1 MSIIC
6 PNLKNEEVA
15 REFEELKNAT
25 SEAAAYHIWSL
36 NNGNGIDKAP
46 NGEPSKLFS
55 DLLEHYNGDRVAA
68 IQAKART
75 YSNSFRDWFGDWTNT
90 IKPGNIIFGHP
101 AIGKTYS
108 LESGKYKDKLIDWD
122 EEFNTKR
129 DKWIEDHSNTV
140 KGTPE
145 YKKARNE
152 YLIYPERHPDYVEF
166 IKSEWERVKNK
177 VKKEGKILFASPH
190 NLLKMFPQDFNRI
203 INLKDDDFIKRN
215 IGRGGKEKESKLWK
229 EGINETIS
237 NTTGIPVEY
246 LNENQY
252 FEDYLNEHLG
262 ISKVVDEN
270 GEPLVVY
277 HGTGIPNKI
286 EEFKSKNNK
295 IWFTDKSTAQAYA
308 NFDQDMRDEVGLD
321 SSNNIYPVFL
331 SLKNPKY
338 FDNVSY
344 TTLENFE
351 STNNDGMIATNVSDY
366 EGSEEQIVVFSPNQ
380 IKSIDNQGTFSTQD
394 NNIYNQ
400 KIVSRET
407 RLENFYNSYV
417 KLRTKTVEKAE
428 NETELRKRRS
438 KLSSNSKLRETNLDA
453 IMQEILGIY
462 IYDADYS
469 TVDSTLRELNNLSES
484 RYLTILNDEID
495 KLDRLLI
502 PVDSLIAAVNN
513 INKGYNKLSDYSK
526 EVQDRLFNMPVY
538 REATELPVI
547 TRAKSLKQYNAY
559 QKIKYNKELNTFISN
574 LKLTQLKLAARKYHL
589 DTIKM
594 FVEEY
599 DRGFEDMKL
608 KVLDEYLYRTSLL
621 SKKAPKLQ
629 GTYNLLEDLAK
640 GQSELDTRNANEQMQ
655 KISNVTNIKQALEL
669 LSKELPEY
677 APFIRHLQE
686 IPYYEDILIEIDYN
700 SEDSFALTK
709 AVGNTSFKI
718 DPETNEYTAKI
729 TINEKSFGYRTLLHE
744 IVHAFSSIAL
754 AGRDEHGNNEF
765 VSDII
770 AIIDHC
776 NKYFELP
783 KIFGTLMQDSLNYG
797 FTNPQEFIAEFF
809 SNPAFQMLLKEI
821 PAIGETEI
829 KEKNIFKSVVE
840 AITKF
845 FTSFFNKEK
854 NLYNQ
859 IEPLMYKIIDFQSDL
874 HKNNTI
880 KYNPNRE
887 YNSDNYTNNQVITK
901 VISNSK
907 DLLDNSR
914 SKMATVLRDVA
925 NKINMQPV
933 SIEYTDRPLNE
944 IYPEATYWT
953 PAIYDRATNKI
964 VVNTTG
970 DFSRYGSLE
979 NVLLHEIAHA
989 ITLDSLAAD
998 TEAANELRAIQK
1010 EYAATHE
1017 DHASKNVY
1025 EFAAELF
1032 SNPEVIHNMQD
1043 FPAPTGKKTILQ
1055 RLIDWFKRL
1064 FGKNTT
1070 HENLINRIVE
1080 NVIEYNAYQ
1089 TLEHNEN
1096 TDDYIPLALPAA
1108 SKREEI
1114 AATKLMSTFDS
1125 IVKTLEIRTQ
1135 SMQYNPIDDSFDRR
1149 ETVRN
1154 TSVFNR
1160 LYNLSNTVKN
1170 ITDPNSMLDV
1180 LNGSIEY
1187 MNSVIDSLAE
1197 AEKVLDNINEKI
1209 ENAKTMGDEATT
1221 NKYRVALDNFGAE
1234 YLYPHEANLNN
1245 LYETVF
1251 SQEFNDAIY
1260 ESLLG
1265 TNVFNDIR
1273 QTLNAL
1279 RAEFSSIKMDS
1290 RDNIGW
1296 KYKNTVIRTLTNF
1309 LKGEMEEANDP
1320 RIESALMNWL
1330 SFDSDISA
1338 YHKYVGLPNS
1348 TNNAVISSV
1357 RKVIGDVNN
1366 EVHKKVYHKYA
1377 ELMGLAAATRDHLLL
1392 FERNSKGKKTGY
1404 IIRDRKYGEYQ
1415 NDKYNWR
1422 KKWLKDHKLA
1432 SVDELKL
1439 DQNLW
1444 LEYQRAYNDWKSK
1457 HAERK
1462 YTPEFYNIF
1471 ANLSIEANQALS
1483 EVNID
1488 IDNLLKPYLDNV
1500 TKKPRFENMSQDDYD
1515 KYQRLLEKKRNL
1527 ANPYD
1532 ALTGEI
1538 KPEDSVEYKIAM
1550 ELTEAYEKLRKGL
1563 KSKANMAAFMAEMEK
1578 MREIEGY
1585 TPDGRYTLYEA
1596 WLERNTRWE
1605 YTPEFEA
1612 LVSKQNKKDYG
1623 EIYDRLYQARTNLLK
1638 LYRTDRYEVDYIR
1651 MPQEVKEKIRELD
1664 IAMYRIRRKSGKLG
1678 GGRRLFKSEL
1688 SDIAKDNGGKDAV
1701 SPDDIWVDDKGVKHY
1716 FSYMTT
1722 VKPINDKYMHRV
1734 PNNNWAETSEESA
1747 FYNPNYDPTIPEA
1760 EQPKLELYDNR
1771 KDYNAVMRNTNLSKL
1786 RQALIDIIG
1795 ETNAKLTHTNYRND
1809 YKLPQIPGTIWN
1821 YISGKGLVTG
1831 VRDYM
1836 LDAFAITPDDE
1847 LHGVK
1852 NKVRPNGT
1860 EINIMPTQYTTM
1872 LADPSVGTND
1882 LVGAVMRYYRMGCNY
1897 EAKKK
1902 VAPQL
1907 NLLDE
1912 TIKKE
1917 GKVVKSQNTVSA
1929 ANSNLSYV
1937 IHKYIS
1943 YHLYGRRTTL
1953 PEITIGNHRISL
1965 DKIFRHFATWGR
1977 DIGLS
1982 WNLRSAISG
1991 GVSAWSFYAANAY
2004 INRHMNV
2011 RDFTLGNAELAKE
2024 LLTLKTLRQL
2034 GKNMGDSD
2042 LISMLEYNGL
2052 TFNQEEDMSNT
2063 NRWRVGRMVTRIVE
2077 PYSAFKMMSF
2087 LPNSIFMRGIYNNYR
2102 LLELEDGSKH
2112 FISENDFLYNHF
2124 PEQSIEEKRAIYNST
2139 KTTLWSA
2146 YDKKGGVKI
2155 KPEYKKYVTKELE
2168 NEISDKLG
2176 NISSHAEGMV
2186 ENADKSGVHLHTALS
2201 TILMFRAFLPKNIEN
2216 TWNPAY
2222 WNYQTKE
2229 LAIGTAMAYWYGWLY
2244 GANNWGIK
2252 AIRALTFRNKEK
2264 DISELSDRFNVSESY
2279 TRKQIET
2286 YAKRFNAQVFT
2297 YIFWLTLFNA
2307 LGMIG
2312 STGPDDD
2319 YWYQN
2324 VLMLEL
2330 KKISLESGSRYNVM
2344 DIADI
2349 FNSVS
2354 PLLQTVED
2362 IGTAFGPWS
2371 YFKERKY
2378 KKIKK
2383 GAFKGLY
2390 GWQRDFIKVIPW
2402 LNAYYNMKNPG
2413 EKLRDLQN
2421 RIGG

>member
-36 NNGNGIDKAP
+36 NNGNSIDKAP

-75 YSNSFRDWFGDWTNT
+75 YSKSFRNWFGDWTGNVSADIDSGDAIDYLYSTNT
-90 IKPGNIIFGHP
+90 ELSKVGSKEEYAQYVNSIYPNSLINSIYWHGTDSDLSQGVENTKKGKGSGAPETGTEMYFNKQPWASLQYVSGVNRNIPDTEGYNNWVKLWWELKEALGNGRMESNDWKNEIIGP
-101 AIGKTYS
+101 NTRQYS
-108 LESGKYKDKLIDWD
+108 PNKRGIFNRDKGGSNGKYLSERKARYGYQDKTDKEFFEEVFDIRYGKETFNDWVNRKKSEFQD
-122 EEFNTKR
+122 VWKSRQVKKGMYPAVLNVQNPIVEKNQNTYYEEQRGLFTKAKR
-129 DKWIEDHSNTV
+129 DKNDAIVSNEANNEFRSDVVVIFNPKENVHFLGTKQDIESFKNWKSSN
-140 KGTPE
+140 
-145 YKKARNE
+145 
-152 YLIYPERHPDYVEF
+152 
-166 IKSEWERVKNK
+166 
-177 VKKEGKILFASPH
+177 
-190 NLLKMFPQDFNRI
+190 
-203 INLKDDDFIKRN
+203 KDKTN
-215 IGRGGKEKESKLWK
+215 
-229 EGINETIS
+229 
-237 NTTGIPVEY
+237 V
-246 LNENQY
+246 
-252 FEDYLNEHLG
+252 
-262 ISKVVDEN
+262 SKVVDEN
-270 GEPLVVY
+270 GEPKLMFHGSDNVFDTFRNDVAIYTTDAMSTADSYFYSESNVNDRMELFEYNSEFESYGLEREGDYARMEYLLNEYFNLEKPSNEYDNPYSNSPFFNDKFAYRPYKTADDFLHKVFPDFLDHIDNAEYRKEIINTYVEHEHPINPNDFYKRSISGRILPLFVSNKNPLVIDGKGSSWNEIEY
-277 HGTGIPNKI
+277 NGKI
-286 EEFKSKNNK
+286 WSTRDLEIFAKNNNY
-295 IWFTDKSTAQAYA
+295 D
-308 NFDQDMRDEVGLD
+308 GLII
-321 SSNNIYPVFL
+321 NNIIDLGGRQSMTSMDYGSATVAI
-331 SLKNPKY
+331 
-338 FDNVSY
+338 SY
-344 TTLENFE
+344 N
-351 STNNDGMIATNVSDY
+351 
-366 EGSEEQIVVFSPNQ
+366 PNQ
-380 IKSIDNQGTFSTQD
+380 VKSIDNQGTFSTQD
-394 NNIYNQ
+394 NNIYLADSNSENISQ
-400 KIVSRET
+400 
-407 RLENFYNSYV
+407 LESMQSY
-417 KLRTKTVEKAE
+417 
-428 NETELRKRRS
+428 
-438 KLSSNSKLRETNLDA
+438 SNSKE
-453 IMQEILGIY
+453 
-462 IYDADYS
+462 
-469 TVDSTLRELNNLSES
+469 
-484 RYLTILNDEID
+484 
-495 KLDRLLI
+495 
-502 PVDSLIAAVNN
+502 
-513 INKGYNKLSDYSK
+513 
-526 EVQDRLFNMPVY
+526 
-538 REATELPVI
+538 
-547 TRAKSLKQYNAY
+547 
-559 QKIKYNKELNTFISN
+559 
-574 LKLTQLKLAARKYHL
+574 
-589 DTIKM
+589 
-594 FVEEY
+594 
-599 DRGFEDMKL
+599 
-608 KVLDEYLYRTSLL
+608 
-621 SKKAPKLQ
+621 
-629 GTYNLLEDLAK
+629 
-640 GQSELDTRNANEQMQ
+640 
-655 KISNVTNIKQALEL
+655 
-669 LSKELPEY
+669 
-677 APFIRHLQE
+677 
-686 IPYYEDILIEIDYN
+686 
-700 SEDSFALTK
+700 
-709 AVGNTSFKI
+709 
-718 DPETNEYTAKI
+718 
-729 TINEKSFGYRTLLHE
+729 
-744 IVHAFSSIAL
+744 
-754 AGRDEHGNNEF
+754 
-765 VSDII
+765 
-770 AIIDHC
+770 
-776 NKYFELP
+776 
-783 KIFGTLMQDSLNYG
+783 
-797 FTNPQEFIAEFF
+797 
-809 SNPAFQMLLKEI
+809 
-821 PAIGETEI
+821 
-829 KEKNIFKSVVE
+829 
-840 AITKF
+840 
-845 FTSFFNKEK
+845 
-854 NLYNQ
+854 
-859 IEPLMYKIIDFQSDL
+859 
-874 HKNNTI
+874 
-880 KYNPNRE
+880 
-887 YNSDNYTNNQVITK
+887 
-901 VISNSK
+901 
-907 DLLDNSR
+907 LLDNMDSE
-914 SKMATVLRDVA
+914 MATVLRDVA

-953 PAIYDRATNKI
+953 PAMYDRATNKI

-1055 RLIDWFKRL
+1055 KLMDWFKRL

-1070 HENLINRIVE
+1070 HENLINKIVE

-1209 ENAKTMGDEATT
+1209 ENAKTMGDEAAT

-1786 RQALIDIIG
+1786 RQALIDTIG

-1991 GVSAWSFYAANAY
+1991 GVSAWSFYAADAY

-2063 NRWRVGRMVTRIVE
+2063 NRWRVGRIVTRIVE

-2186 ENADKSGVHLHTALS
+2186 ETADKSGVHLHTALS

-2229 LAIGTAMAYWYGWLY
+2229 LAIGTAIAYWYGWLY

>member
-203 INLKDDDFIKRN
+203 INLKDNDFIKRN

-252 FEDYLNEHLG
+252 FEDYLNKHLG

-270 GEPLVVY
+270 GEPKLMFHGSDNVFDTFRNDVAIYTTDAMSTADSYFYSESNVNDRMELFEYNSEFENYGLEREGDYARMEYLLNEYSSLEKPSSEYDNPYSNSPFFNNKFAYKPYKTADDFLHNVFPDFLNHIDNAEYRKEIINAYVEHEHPINPNDFYKRSISGQILPLFVSNKNPLVIDGKGSSWNEIEY
-277 HGTGIPNKI
+277 NGKI
-286 EEFKSKNNK
+286 WSTRDLEIFAKNNNY
-295 IWFTDKSTAQAYA
+295 D
-308 NFDQDMRDEVGLD
+308 GLII
-321 SSNNIYPVFL
+321 NNIIDLGGRQSMASMDYGSATVA
-331 SLKNPKY
+331 
-338 FDNVSY
+338 VSY
-344 TTLENFE
+344 N
-351 STNNDGMIATNVSDY
+351 
-366 EGSEEQIVVFSPNQ
+366 PNQ
-380 IKSIDNQGTFSTQD
+380 VKSIDNQGTFSTQD
-394 NNIYNQ
+394 NNIYLADSNTENISQ
-400 KIVSRET
+400 
-407 RLENFYNSYV
+407 LESMQSY
-417 KLRTKTVEKAE
+417 
-428 NETELRKRRS
+428 
-438 KLSSNSKLRETNLDA
+438 SNSKE
-453 IMQEILGIY
+453 
-462 IYDADYS
+462 
-469 TVDSTLRELNNLSES
+469 
-484 RYLTILNDEID
+484 
-495 KLDRLLI
+495 
-502 PVDSLIAAVNN
+502 
-513 INKGYNKLSDYSK
+513 
-526 EVQDRLFNMPVY
+526 
-538 REATELPVI
+538 
-547 TRAKSLKQYNAY
+547 
-559 QKIKYNKELNTFISN
+559 
-574 LKLTQLKLAARKYHL
+574 
-589 DTIKM
+589 
-594 FVEEY
+594 
-599 DRGFEDMKL
+599 
-608 KVLDEYLYRTSLL
+608 
-621 SKKAPKLQ
+621 
-629 GTYNLLEDLAK
+629 
-640 GQSELDTRNANEQMQ
+640 
-655 KISNVTNIKQALEL
+655 
-669 LSKELPEY
+669 
-677 APFIRHLQE
+677 
-686 IPYYEDILIEIDYN
+686 
-700 SEDSFALTK
+700 
-709 AVGNTSFKI
+709 
-718 DPETNEYTAKI
+718 
-729 TINEKSFGYRTLLHE
+729 
-744 IVHAFSSIAL
+744 
-754 AGRDEHGNNEF
+754 
-765 VSDII
+765 
-770 AIIDHC
+770 
-776 NKYFELP
+776 
-783 KIFGTLMQDSLNYG
+783 
-797 FTNPQEFIAEFF
+797 
-809 SNPAFQMLLKEI
+809 
-821 PAIGETEI
+821 
-829 KEKNIFKSVVE
+829 
-840 AITKF
+840 
-845 FTSFFNKEK
+845 
-854 NLYNQ
+854 
-859 IEPLMYKIIDFQSDL
+859 
-874 HKNNTI
+874 
-880 KYNPNRE
+880 
-887 YNSDNYTNNQVITK
+887 
-901 VISNSK
+901 
-907 DLLDNSR
+907 LLDNMDSE
-914 SKMATVLRDVA
+914 MATVLNDVA
-925 NKINMQPV
+925 NKINMQTV
-933 SIEYTDRPLNE
+933 YIEYTDRPLND

-1055 RLIDWFKRL
+1055 KLMDWFKRL

-1070 HENLINRIVE
+1070 HENLINKIVE

-1209 ENAKTMGDEATT
+1209 ENAKAMGDEAAT

-1338 YHKYVGLPNS
+1338 YHKYAGLPNS
-1348 TNNAVISSV
+1348 TNNVVISSV

-1786 RQALIDIIG
+1786 RQALIDTIG

-1991 GVSAWSFYAANAY
+1991 GVSAWSFYAADAY

-2042 LISMLEYNGL
+2042 LVSMLEYNGL
-2052 TFNQEEDMSNT
+2052 SFNQEEDMANT
-2063 NRWRVGRMVTRIVE
+2063 NRWRVGRMITRTIE
-2077 PYSAFKMMSF
+2077 PYSAFKLMSF
-2087 LPNSIFMRGIYNNYR
+2087 LPNSVFMRGIYNNYR
-2102 LLELEDGSKH
+2102 LLELEDGNKH

-2168 NEISDKLG
+2168 NEISNKLG

-2186 ENADKSGVHLHTALS
+2186 ETADKSGVHLHTALS

-2252 AIRALTFRNKEK
+2252 AIRALTFRNKER
-2264 DISELSDRFNVSESY
+2264 DISELSDKFNVSESY

-2324 VLMLEL
+2324 ILMLEL

>member
-36 NNGNGIDKAP
+36 NNGNSIDKAP

-108 LESGKYKDKLIDWD
+108 LESGKYKDKIIDWD
-122 EEFNTKR
+122 VEFNEKR

-152 YLIYPERHPDYVEF
+152 YLIYPENHPDYVEF
-166 IKSEWERVKNK
+166 LTEEWERVKSK
-177 VKKEGKILFASPH
+177 TKKEGKILFASPH
-190 NLLKMFPQDFNRI
+190 NLLKMFPQDFDRI
-203 INLKDDDFIKRN
+203 INLKDEDFVKRN
-215 IGRGGKEKESKLWK
+215 IERGGKERESKLWK
-229 EGINETIS
+229 EGINNTIL
-237 NTTGIPVEY
+237 NITNIPIEY
-246 LNENQY
+246 LNENQH
-252 FEDYLNEHLG
+252 FEDYLNKYIG
-262 ISKVVDEN
+262 VSKVVDEN

-277 HGTGIPNKI
+277 HGTRTSDGIEKEGFSSNMSGKGNRGANQGYFYFSNNYENAEYTGVKNEEIEPLIDLIASVYDMFDTTKLPSTKELYTIFDDLIKEKRKINDNIRNLKEDSIIKKLIKPILKLTNKDYKSSKELKEQYRNTINEIDI
-286 EEFKSKNNK
+286 ELEELDTKIKNIYNLNLGLDYLKGDRSKTSVNTLHFIKSSINSKSPYRQIAANKLINILYGTKNLKYSPKVFPVYLNIK
-295 IWFTDKSTAQAYA
+295 NPLSSDFGMKETDKNPLKSGPFSEDYILYNNLESGLLKELTKPEYDGSISR
-308 NFDQDMRDEVGLD
+308 NKFDILFGDV
-321 SSNNIYPVFL
+321 Y
-331 SLKNPKY
+331 
-338 FDNVSY
+338 
-344 TTLENFE
+344 
-351 STNNDGMIATNVSDY
+351 IAKHS
-366 EGSEEQIVVFSPNQ
+366 NQ

-394 NNIYNQ
+394 NNIYLADSNTENISQ
-400 KIVSRET
+400 
-407 RLENFYNSYV
+407 LESMQSY
-417 KLRTKTVEKAE
+417 
-428 NETELRKRRS
+428 
-438 KLSSNSKLRETNLDA
+438 SNSKE
-453 IMQEILGIY
+453 
-462 IYDADYS
+462 
-469 TVDSTLRELNNLSES
+469 
-484 RYLTILNDEID
+484 
-495 KLDRLLI
+495 
-502 PVDSLIAAVNN
+502 
-513 INKGYNKLSDYSK
+513 
-526 EVQDRLFNMPVY
+526 
-538 REATELPVI
+538 
-547 TRAKSLKQYNAY
+547 
-559 QKIKYNKELNTFISN
+559 
-574 LKLTQLKLAARKYHL
+574 
-589 DTIKM
+589 
-594 FVEEY
+594 
-599 DRGFEDMKL
+599 
-608 KVLDEYLYRTSLL
+608 
-621 SKKAPKLQ
+621 
-629 GTYNLLEDLAK
+629 
-640 GQSELDTRNANEQMQ
+640 
-655 KISNVTNIKQALEL
+655 
-669 LSKELPEY
+669 
-677 APFIRHLQE
+677 
-686 IPYYEDILIEIDYN
+686 
-700 SEDSFALTK
+700 
-709 AVGNTSFKI
+709 
-718 DPETNEYTAKI
+718 
-729 TINEKSFGYRTLLHE
+729 
-744 IVHAFSSIAL
+744 
-754 AGRDEHGNNEF
+754 
-765 VSDII
+765 
-770 AIIDHC
+770 
-776 NKYFELP
+776 
-783 KIFGTLMQDSLNYG
+783 
-797 FTNPQEFIAEFF
+797 
-809 SNPAFQMLLKEI
+809 
-821 PAIGETEI
+821 
-829 KEKNIFKSVVE
+829 
-840 AITKF
+840 
-845 FTSFFNKEK
+845 
-854 NLYNQ
+854 
-859 IEPLMYKIIDFQSDL
+859 
-874 HKNNTI
+874 
-880 KYNPNRE
+880 
-887 YNSDNYTNNQVITK
+887 
-901 VISNSK
+901 
-907 DLLDNSR
+907 LLDNMDSE
-914 SKMATVLRDVA
+914 MATVLRDVA

-953 PAIYDRATNKI
+953 PAIYDRNTNKI

-979 NVLLHEIAHA
+979 NALLHEIAHA

-1043 FPAPTGKKTILQ
+1043 FPASTGKKTILQ
-1055 RLIDWFKRL
+1055 RLMDWFKRL

-1160 LYNLSNTVKN
+1160 LNNLSNTVKN

-1290 RDNIGW
+1290 RNNIGW

-1338 YHKYVGLPNS
+1338 YHKYAGLPNS
-1348 TNNAVISSV
+1348 TNNVVISSV

-1377 ELMGLAAATRDHLLL
+1377 ELMGLSAATRDHLLL

-1462 YTPEFYNIF
+1462 YTPEFYDIF

-1500 TKKPRFENMSQDDYD
+1500 TKKPRFENMSRDDYD

-1638 LYRTDRYEVDYIR
+1638 LYRTDRYEVDYVR

-1786 RQALIDIIG
+1786 RQALIDTIG

-1912 TIKKE
+1912 TIKRE
-1917 GKVVKSQNTVSA
+1917 GKVVKNQNTVSA
-1929 ANSNLSYV
+1929 ANSNLSNV

-1953 PEITIGNHRISL
+1953 PEITIGNSRISL

-1991 GVSAWSFYAANAY
+1991 GVSAWSFYAADAY

-2042 LISMLEYNGL
+2042 LVSMLEYNGL
-2052 TFNQEEDMSNT
+2052 SFNQEEDMANT
-2063 NRWRVGRMVTRIVE
+2063 NRWRVGRMITRTIE
-2077 PYSAFKMMSF
+2077 PYSAFKLMSF
-2087 LPNSIFMRGIYNNYR
+2087 LPNSVFMRGIYNNYR
-2102 LLELEDGSKH
+2102 LLELEDGNKH

-2186 ENADKSGVHLHTALS
+2186 ETADKSGVHLHTALS

-2252 AIRALTFRNKEK
+2252 AIRALTFRNKER
-2264 DISELSDRFNVSESY
+2264 DISELSDKFNVSESY

-2324 VLMLEL
+2324 ILMLEL

>member
-6 PNLKNEEVA
+6 PNLKNKEVA

-55 DLLEHYNGDRVAA
+55 DLLEHYKGDRVAA

-75 YSNSFRDWFGDWTNT
+75 YSESFKDWFGDWVNPL
-90 IKPGNIIFGHP
+90 KPGDIVFGHP

-108 LESGKYKDKLIDWD
+108 LESGKYKDKIIDWD
-122 EEFNTKR
+122 VEFNEKR

-152 YLIYPERHPDYVEF
+152 YLIYPENHPDYVEF
-166 IKSEWERVKNK
+166 LTEEWERVKSK
-177 VKKEGKILFASPH
+177 TKKEGKILFASPH
-190 NLLKMFPQDFNRI
+190 NLLKMFPQDFDRI
-203 INLKDDDFIKRN
+203 INLKDEDFVKRN
-215 IGRGGKEKESKLWK
+215 IERGGKERESKLWK
-229 EGINETIS
+229 EGINNTIL
-237 NTTGIPVEY
+237 NITNIPIEY
-246 LNENQY
+246 LNENQH
-252 FEDYLNEHLG
+252 FEDYLNKYIG
-262 ISKVVDEN
+262 VSKVVDEN
-270 GEPLVVY
+270 GEPLLVW
-277 HGTGIPNKI
+277 HGTT
-286 EEFKSKNNK
+286 E
-295 IWFTDKSTAQAYA
+295 
-308 NFDQDMRDEVGLD
+308 NFDAFSKSWRGATDPGDWGLGFYFSPKK
-321 SSNNIYPVFL
+321 SSSEMYGNILMPVFL
-331 SLKNPKY
+331 SIKNPVPNEK
-338 FDNVSY
+338 FKMINAFGREKAKPI
-344 TTLENFE
+344 TLKETIQKDIEVTKFLIE
-351 STNNDGMIATNVSDY
+351 GIEKQLYGNDPEY
-366 EGSEEQIVVFSPNQ
+366 KHYREEGSLLNKMHKKDLEIYKDKLKDLQTQLQTKSKEDLDYDINKKWNDEVEDINKYDGVIPNINSGEAIKENYEIIAKEPNQ

-394 NNIYNQ
+394 NNIYLADSNSENISQ
-400 KIVSRET
+400 
-407 RLENFYNSYV
+407 LESMQSY
-417 KLRTKTVEKAE
+417 
-428 NETELRKRRS
+428 
-438 KLSSNSKLRETNLDA
+438 SNSKE
-453 IMQEILGIY
+453 
-462 IYDADYS
+462 
-469 TVDSTLRELNNLSES
+469 
-484 RYLTILNDEID
+484 
-495 KLDRLLI
+495 
-502 PVDSLIAAVNN
+502 
-513 INKGYNKLSDYSK
+513 
-526 EVQDRLFNMPVY
+526 
-538 REATELPVI
+538 
-547 TRAKSLKQYNAY
+547 
-559 QKIKYNKELNTFISN
+559 
-574 LKLTQLKLAARKYHL
+574 
-589 DTIKM
+589 
-594 FVEEY
+594 
-599 DRGFEDMKL
+599 
-608 KVLDEYLYRTSLL
+608 
-621 SKKAPKLQ
+621 
-629 GTYNLLEDLAK
+629 
-640 GQSELDTRNANEQMQ
+640 
-655 KISNVTNIKQALEL
+655 
-669 LSKELPEY
+669 
-677 APFIRHLQE
+677 
-686 IPYYEDILIEIDYN
+686 
-700 SEDSFALTK
+700 
-709 AVGNTSFKI
+709 
-718 DPETNEYTAKI
+718 
-729 TINEKSFGYRTLLHE
+729 
-744 IVHAFSSIAL
+744 
-754 AGRDEHGNNEF
+754 
-765 VSDII
+765 
-770 AIIDHC
+770 
-776 NKYFELP
+776 
-783 KIFGTLMQDSLNYG
+783 
-797 FTNPQEFIAEFF
+797 
-809 SNPAFQMLLKEI
+809 
-821 PAIGETEI
+821 
-829 KEKNIFKSVVE
+829 
-840 AITKF
+840 
-845 FTSFFNKEK
+845 
-854 NLYNQ
+854 
-859 IEPLMYKIIDFQSDL
+859 
-874 HKNNTI
+874 
-880 KYNPNRE
+880 
-887 YNSDNYTNNQVITK
+887 
-901 VISNSK
+901 
-907 DLLDNSR
+907 LLDNMDSE
-914 SKMATVLRDVA
+914 MATVLRDVA

-953 PAIYDRATNKI
+953 PAIYDRNTNKI

-1055 RLIDWFKRL
+1055 RLMDWFKRL

-1160 LYNLSNTVKN
+1160 LNNLSNTVKN

-1290 RDNIGW
+1290 RNNIGW

-1338 YHKYVGLPNS
+1338 YHKYAGLPNS
-1348 TNNAVISSV
+1348 TNNVVISSV

-1462 YTPEFYNIF
+1462 YTPEFYDIF

-1664 IAMYRIRRKSGKLG
+1664 IAMYRIRRKSSKLG
-1678 GGRRLFKSEL
+1678 GGKRLFKSEL
-1688 SDIAKDNGGKDAV
+1688 SNIAKENGGKDAV

-1786 RQALIDIIG
+1786 RQALIDTIG

-1912 TIKKE
+1912 TIKRE

-1929 ANSNLSYV
+1929 ANSNLSNV

-1943 YHLYGRRTTL
+1943 YHLYGRRTAL
-1953 PEITIGNHRISL
+1953 PEITIGNSRISL

-1991 GVSAWSFYAANAY
+1991 GVSAWSFYAADAY

-2042 LISMLEYNGL
+2042 LVSMLEYNGL
-2052 TFNQEEDMSNT
+2052 SFNQEEDMANT
-2063 NRWRVGRMVTRIVE
+2063 NRWRVGRMITRTIE
-2077 PYSAFKMMSF
+2077 PYSAFKLMSF
-2087 LPNSIFMRGIYNNYR
+2087 LPNSVFMRGIYNNYR
-2102 LLELEDGSKH
+2102 LLELEDGNKH

-2168 NEISDKLG
+2168 NEISNKLG

-2186 ENADKSGVHLHTALS
+2186 ETADKSGVHLHTALS

-2252 AIRALTFRNKEK
+2252 AIRALTFRNKER
-2264 DISELSDRFNVSESY
+2264 DISELSDKFNVSESY

-2324 VLMLEL
+2324 ILMLEL

-2354 PLLQTVED
+2354 PLLQTLED

>member
-6 PNLKNEEVA
+6 PNLKNKEVA

-36 NNGNGIDKAP
+36 NNGNSIDKAP

-252 FEDYLNEHLG
+252 FEDYLNKHLG

-270 GEPLVVY
+270 GEPKLMFHGSDNVFDTFRNDVAIYTTDAMSTADSYFYSESNVNDRMELFEYNSEFENYGLEREGDYDRMEYLLNEYSSLEKPSSEYDNPYSNSPFFNNKFAYKPYKTADDFLHNVFPDFLNHIDNAEYRKEIINAYVEHEHPINPNDFYKRSISGQILPLFVSNKNPLVIDGKGSSWNNIEY
-277 HGTGIPNKI
+277 NGKI
-286 EEFKSKNNK
+286 WSTRDLEIFAKNNNY
-295 IWFTDKSTAQAYA
+295 D
-308 NFDQDMRDEVGLD
+308 GLII
-321 SSNNIYPVFL
+321 NNIIDLGGRQSMASMDYGSATVA
-331 SLKNPKY
+331 
-338 FDNVSY
+338 VSY
-344 TTLENFE
+344 N
-351 STNNDGMIATNVSDY
+351 
-366 EGSEEQIVVFSPNQ
+366 PNQ
-380 IKSIDNQGTFSTQD
+380 VKSIDNQGTFSTQD
-394 NNIYNQ
+394 NNIYLADSNTENISQ
-400 KIVSRET
+400 
-407 RLENFYNSYV
+407 LESMQSY
-417 KLRTKTVEKAE
+417 
-428 NETELRKRRS
+428 
-438 KLSSNSKLRETNLDA
+438 SNSKE
-453 IMQEILGIY
+453 
-462 IYDADYS
+462 
-469 TVDSTLRELNNLSES
+469 
-484 RYLTILNDEID
+484 
-495 KLDRLLI
+495 
-502 PVDSLIAAVNN
+502 
-513 INKGYNKLSDYSK
+513 
-526 EVQDRLFNMPVY
+526 
-538 REATELPVI
+538 
-547 TRAKSLKQYNAY
+547 
-559 QKIKYNKELNTFISN
+559 
-574 LKLTQLKLAARKYHL
+574 
-589 DTIKM
+589 
-594 FVEEY
+594 
-599 DRGFEDMKL
+599 
-608 KVLDEYLYRTSLL
+608 
-621 SKKAPKLQ
+621 
-629 GTYNLLEDLAK
+629 
-640 GQSELDTRNANEQMQ
+640 
-655 KISNVTNIKQALEL
+655 
-669 LSKELPEY
+669 
-677 APFIRHLQE
+677 
-686 IPYYEDILIEIDYN
+686 
-700 SEDSFALTK
+700 
-709 AVGNTSFKI
+709 
-718 DPETNEYTAKI
+718 
-729 TINEKSFGYRTLLHE
+729 
-744 IVHAFSSIAL
+744 
-754 AGRDEHGNNEF
+754 
-765 VSDII
+765 
-770 AIIDHC
+770 
-776 NKYFELP
+776 
-783 KIFGTLMQDSLNYG
+783 
-797 FTNPQEFIAEFF
+797 
-809 SNPAFQMLLKEI
+809 
-821 PAIGETEI
+821 
-829 KEKNIFKSVVE
+829 
-840 AITKF
+840 
-845 FTSFFNKEK
+845 
-854 NLYNQ
+854 
-859 IEPLMYKIIDFQSDL
+859 
-874 HKNNTI
+874 
-880 KYNPNRE
+880 
-887 YNSDNYTNNQVITK
+887 
-901 VISNSK
+901 
-907 DLLDNSR
+907 LLDNMDSE
-914 SKMATVLRDVA
+914 MATVLNDVA

-933 SIEYTDRPLNE
+933 YIEYTDRPLND

-1055 RLIDWFKRL
+1055 KLMDWFKRL

-1070 HENLINRIVE
+1070 HENLINKIVE

-1209 ENAKTMGDEATT
+1209 ENAKTMGDEAAT

-1290 RDNIGW
+1290 RNNIGW

-1348 TNNAVISSV
+1348 TNNVVISSV

-1366 EVHKKVYHKYA
+1366 EVHKKVYRKYA
-1377 ELMGLAAATRDHLLL
+1377 ELMGLAASTRDHLLL

-1444 LEYQRAYNDWKSK
+1444 LEYQKAYNDWKSK

-1578 MREIEGY
+1578 MMEIEGY

-1786 RQALIDIIG
+1786 RQALIDTIG

-1912 TIKKE
+1912 IIKKE

-1991 GVSAWSFYAANAY
+1991 GVSAWSFYAADAY

-2176 NISSHAEGMV
+2176 NISSHAEGIV

-2252 AIRALTFRNKEK
+2252 AIRALTFRNKER
-2264 DISELSDRFNVSESY
+2264 DISELSDKFNVSESY

-2324 VLMLEL
+2324 ILMLEL
-2330 KKISLESGSRYNVM
+2330 KKISFESGSRYNVM

>member
-36 NNGNGIDKAP
+36 NNGNSIDKAP

-75 YSNSFRDWFGDWTNT
+75 YSESFRDWFGDWTNT

-252 FEDYLNEHLG
+252 FEDYLNKHLG

-270 GEPLVVY
+270 GEPKLMFHGSDNVFDTFRNDVAIYTTDAMSTADSYFYSESNVNDRMELFEYNSEFESYGLEREGDYARMEYLLNEYSSLEKPSNEYDNPYSNSPFFNDKFAYRPYKTADDFLHNVFPDFLDHIDNAEYRKEIINTYVEHEHPINPNDFYKRSISGQILPLFVSNKNPLVID
-277 HGTGIPNKI
+277 GKGSSWNKI
-286 EEFKSKNNK
+286 EYNGKIWSTRDLEIFAKNNNY
-295 IWFTDKSTAQAYA
+295 D
-308 NFDQDMRDEVGLD
+308 GLII
-321 SSNNIYPVFL
+321 NNIIDLGGRQSRTSMDYGSATVAI
-331 SLKNPKY
+331 
-338 FDNVSY
+338 SY
-344 TTLENFE
+344 N
-351 STNNDGMIATNVSDY
+351 
-366 EGSEEQIVVFSPNQ
+366 PNQ
-380 IKSIDNQGTFSTQD
+380 VKSIDNQGTFSTQD
-394 NNIYNQ
+394 NNIYLADSNTENISQ
-400 KIVSRET
+400 
-407 RLENFYNSYV
+407 LESMQSY
-417 KLRTKTVEKAE
+417 
-428 NETELRKRRS
+428 
-438 KLSSNSKLRETNLDA
+438 SNSKE
-453 IMQEILGIY
+453 
-462 IYDADYS
+462 
-469 TVDSTLRELNNLSES
+469 
-484 RYLTILNDEID
+484 
-495 KLDRLLI
+495 
-502 PVDSLIAAVNN
+502 
-513 INKGYNKLSDYSK
+513 
-526 EVQDRLFNMPVY
+526 
-538 REATELPVI
+538 
-547 TRAKSLKQYNAY
+547 
-559 QKIKYNKELNTFISN
+559 
-574 LKLTQLKLAARKYHL
+574 
-589 DTIKM
+589 
-594 FVEEY
+594 
-599 DRGFEDMKL
+599 
-608 KVLDEYLYRTSLL
+608 
-621 SKKAPKLQ
+621 
-629 GTYNLLEDLAK
+629 
-640 GQSELDTRNANEQMQ
+640 
-655 KISNVTNIKQALEL
+655 
-669 LSKELPEY
+669 
-677 APFIRHLQE
+677 
-686 IPYYEDILIEIDYN
+686 
-700 SEDSFALTK
+700 
-709 AVGNTSFKI
+709 
-718 DPETNEYTAKI
+718 
-729 TINEKSFGYRTLLHE
+729 
-744 IVHAFSSIAL
+744 
-754 AGRDEHGNNEF
+754 
-765 VSDII
+765 
-770 AIIDHC
+770 
-776 NKYFELP
+776 
-783 KIFGTLMQDSLNYG
+783 
-797 FTNPQEFIAEFF
+797 
-809 SNPAFQMLLKEI
+809 
-821 PAIGETEI
+821 
-829 KEKNIFKSVVE
+829 
-840 AITKF
+840 
-845 FTSFFNKEK
+845 
-854 NLYNQ
+854 
-859 IEPLMYKIIDFQSDL
+859 
-874 HKNNTI
+874 
-880 KYNPNRE
+880 
-887 YNSDNYTNNQVITK
+887 
-901 VISNSK
+901 
-907 DLLDNSR
+907 LLDNMGSE
-914 SKMATVLRDVA
+914 MATVLNDVA

-953 PAIYDRATNKI
+953 PAIYDRNTNKI

-1055 RLIDWFKRL
+1055 RLMDWFKRL

-1209 ENAKTMGDEATT
+1209 ENAKTMGDEAAT

-1338 YHKYVGLPNS
+1338 YHKYAGLPNS

-1366 EVHKKVYHKYA
+1366 EVHKKVYRKYA
-1377 ELMGLAAATRDHLLL
+1377 ELMGLAASTRDHLLL

-1444 LEYQRAYNDWKSK
+1444 LEYQKAYNDWKSK

-1563 KSKANMAAFMAEMEK
+1563 KSKANMAAFIAEMEK

-1605 YTPEFEA
+1605 YTPEFED
-1612 LVSKQNKKDYG
+1612 LISKQNKKDYG

-1638 LYRTDRYEVDYIR
+1638 LYRTDKYEVDYIR

-1678 GGRRLFKSEL
+1678 GGKRLFKSEL

-1701 SPDDIWVDDKGVKHY
+1701 SPDDIWIDDKGVKHY

-1722 VKPINDKYMHRV
+1722 VKPINNKYMHRV

-1771 KDYNAVMRNTNLSKL
+1771 KDYNAVMRNANLSKL
-1786 RQALIDIIG
+1786 RQALIDTIG

-1991 GVSAWSFYAANAY
+1991 GVSAWSFYAADAY

-2063 NRWRVGRMVTRIVE
+2063 NRWRVGRIVTRIVE

-2186 ENADKSGVHLHTALS
+2186 ETADKSGVHLHTALS

-2354 PLLQTVED
+2354 PLLQTLED

>member
-6 PNLKNEEVA
+6 PNLKNKEVA

-252 FEDYLNEHLG
+252 FEDYLNKHLG

-277 HGTGIPNKI
+277 HGSDNLFDTFRNDVAIYTTDAMSTADSYFYSDSNVNDRMELYEYNSEFENYGLEREGDYDRMEYLLNEYSSLEKPSSEYDNPYSSSLFFNNKFAYAPYKTADDFLHNTFPDFLDHINDKEYRKKVISEYVEYEHPKNPYDFYKKRISGQMITLFVSNKNPLIIDGKGSSWNEI
-286 EEFKSKNNK
+286 EYNGKIWSTRDLESFAKNNNY
-295 IWFTDKSTAQAYA
+295 D
-308 NFDQDMRDEVGLD
+308 GLII
-321 SSNNIYPVFL
+321 NNIIDLGGRQSQGSMYYGSATVV
-331 SLKNPKY
+331 
-338 FDNVSY
+338 VSY
-344 TTLENFE
+344 
-351 STNNDGMIATNVSDY
+351 D
-366 EGSEEQIVVFSPNQ
+366 PNQ
-380 IKSIDNQGTFSTQD
+380 VKSIDNQGTFSTQD
-394 NNIYNQ
+394 NNIYLADSNTENISQ
-400 KIVSRET
+400 
-407 RLENFYNSYV
+407 LESMQSY
-417 KLRTKTVEKAE
+417 
-428 NETELRKRRS
+428 
-438 KLSSNSKLRETNLDA
+438 SNSKE
-453 IMQEILGIY
+453 
-462 IYDADYS
+462 
-469 TVDSTLRELNNLSES
+469 
-484 RYLTILNDEID
+484 
-495 KLDRLLI
+495 
-502 PVDSLIAAVNN
+502 
-513 INKGYNKLSDYSK
+513 
-526 EVQDRLFNMPVY
+526 
-538 REATELPVI
+538 
-547 TRAKSLKQYNAY
+547 
-559 QKIKYNKELNTFISN
+559 
-574 LKLTQLKLAARKYHL
+574 
-589 DTIKM
+589 
-594 FVEEY
+594 
-599 DRGFEDMKL
+599 
-608 KVLDEYLYRTSLL
+608 
-621 SKKAPKLQ
+621 
-629 GTYNLLEDLAK
+629 
-640 GQSELDTRNANEQMQ
+640 
-655 KISNVTNIKQALEL
+655 
-669 LSKELPEY
+669 
-677 APFIRHLQE
+677 
-686 IPYYEDILIEIDYN
+686 
-700 SEDSFALTK
+700 
-709 AVGNTSFKI
+709 
-718 DPETNEYTAKI
+718 
-729 TINEKSFGYRTLLHE
+729 
-744 IVHAFSSIAL
+744 
-754 AGRDEHGNNEF
+754 
-765 VSDII
+765 
-770 AIIDHC
+770 
-776 NKYFELP
+776 
-783 KIFGTLMQDSLNYG
+783 
-797 FTNPQEFIAEFF
+797 
-809 SNPAFQMLLKEI
+809 
-821 PAIGETEI
+821 
-829 KEKNIFKSVVE
+829 
-840 AITKF
+840 
-845 FTSFFNKEK
+845 
-854 NLYNQ
+854 
-859 IEPLMYKIIDFQSDL
+859 
-874 HKNNTI
+874 
-880 KYNPNRE
+880 
-887 YNSDNYTNNQVITK
+887 
-901 VISNSK
+901 
-907 DLLDNSR
+907 LLDNMDSE
-914 SKMATVLRDVA
+914 MATVLNDVA

-933 SIEYTDRPLNE
+933 YIEYTDRPLND

-1055 RLIDWFKRL
+1055 RLMDWFKRL

-1209 ENAKTMGDEATT
+1209 ENAKTMGDEAAT

-1348 TNNAVISSV
+1348 TNNTVISSV

-1771 KDYNAVMRNTNLSKL
+1771 KDYNAVMRNANLSKL
-1786 RQALIDIIG
+1786 RQALIDTIG
-1795 ETNAKLTHTNYRND
+1795 ETNAKLTHTDYRND

-1991 GVSAWSFYAANAY
+1991 GVSAWSFYAADAY

-2063 NRWRVGRMVTRIVE
+2063 NRWRVGRIVTRIVE

>member
-252 FEDYLNEHLG
+252 FEDYLNKHLG

-270 GEPLVVY
+270 GEPKLMFHGSDNVFDTFRNDVAIYTTDAMSTADSYFYSESNVNDRMELFEYNSEFENYGLEREGDYARMEYLLNEYSSLEKPSSEYDNPYSNSPFFNNKFAYKPYKTADDFLHNVFPDFLNHIDNAEYRKEIINAYVEHEHPINPNDFYKRSISGQILPLFVSNKNPLVIDGKGSSWNEIEY
-277 HGTGIPNKI
+277 NGKI
-286 EEFKSKNNK
+286 WSTRDLEIFAKNNNY
-295 IWFTDKSTAQAYA
+295 D
-308 NFDQDMRDEVGLD
+308 GLII
-321 SSNNIYPVFL
+321 NNIIDLGGRQSMASMDYGSATVA
-331 SLKNPKY
+331 
-338 FDNVSY
+338 VSY
-344 TTLENFE
+344 N
-351 STNNDGMIATNVSDY
+351 
-366 EGSEEQIVVFSPNQ
+366 PNQ
-380 IKSIDNQGTFSTQD
+380 VKSIDNQGTFSTQD
-394 NNIYNQ
+394 NNI
-400 KIVSRET
+400 
-407 RLENFYNSYV
+407 
-417 KLRTKTVEKAE
+417 
-428 NETELRKRRS
+428 
-438 KLSSNSKLRETNLDA
+438 
-453 IMQEILGIY
+453 
-462 IYDADYS
+462 
-469 TVDSTLRELNNLSES
+469 
-484 RYLTILNDEID
+484 
-495 KLDRLLI
+495 
-502 PVDSLIAAVNN
+502 
-513 INKGYNKLSDYSK
+513 
-526 EVQDRLFNMPVY
+526 
-538 REATELPVI
+538 
-547 TRAKSLKQYNAY
+547 
-559 QKIKYNKELNTFISN
+559 
-574 LKLTQLKLAARKYHL
+574 
-589 DTIKM
+589 
-594 FVEEY
+594 
-599 DRGFEDMKL
+599 
-608 KVLDEYLYRTSLL
+608 
-621 SKKAPKLQ
+621 
-629 GTYNLLEDLAK
+629 
-640 GQSELDTRNANEQMQ
+640 
-655 KISNVTNIKQALEL
+655 
-669 LSKELPEY
+669 
-677 APFIRHLQE
+677 
-686 IPYYEDILIEIDYN
+686 
-700 SEDSFALTK
+700 
-709 AVGNTSFKI
+709 
-718 DPETNEYTAKI
+718 
-729 TINEKSFGYRTLLHE
+729 
-744 IVHAFSSIAL
+744 
-754 AGRDEHGNNEF
+754 
-765 VSDII
+765 
-770 AIIDHC
+770 
-776 NKYFELP
+776 
-783 KIFGTLMQDSLNYG
+783 
-797 FTNPQEFIAEFF
+797 
-809 SNPAFQMLLKEI
+809 
-821 PAIGETEI
+821 
-829 KEKNIFKSVVE
+829 
-840 AITKF
+840 
-845 FTSFFNKEK
+845 
-854 NLYNQ
+854 YNQ

-953 PAIYDRATNKI
+953 PAIYDKNTNKI

-1055 RLIDWFKRL
+1055 RLMDWFKRL

-1135 SMQYNPIDDSFDRR
+1135 SMQYNPIDDSFDKR

-1209 ENAKTMGDEATT
+1209 ENAKTMGDEAAT

-1290 RDNIGW
+1290 RNNIGW

-1330 SFDSDISA
+1330 SFNSDISA

-1348 TNNAVISSV
+1348 TNNTVISSV

-1392 FERNSKGKKTGY
+1392 FERNSKGKK
-1404 IIRDRKYGEYQ
+1404 
-1415 NDKYNWR
+1415 
-1422 KKWLKDHKLA
+1422 
-1432 SVDELKL
+1432 
-1439 DQNLW
+1439 
-1444 LEYQRAYNDWKSK
+1444 
-1457 HAERK
+1457 
-1462 YTPEFYNIF
+1462 
-1471 ANLSIEANQALS
+1471 
-1483 EVNID
+1483 
-1488 IDNLLKPYLDNV
+1488 
-1500 TKKPRFENMSQDDYD
+1500 
-1515 KYQRLLEKKRNL
+1515 
-1527 ANPYD
+1527 
-1532 ALTGEI
+1532 
-1538 KPEDSVEYKIAM
+1538 
-1550 ELTEAYEKLRKGL
+1550 
-1563 KSKANMAAFMAEMEK
+1563 
-1578 MREIEGY
+1578 
-1585 TPDGRYTLYEA
+1585 
-1596 WLERNTRWE
+1596 
-1605 YTPEFEA
+1605 
-1612 LVSKQNKKDYG
+1612 
-1623 EIYDRLYQARTNLLK
+1623 
-1638 LYRTDRYEVDYIR
+1638 
-1651 MPQEVKEKIRELD
+1651 
-1664 IAMYRIRRKSGKLG
+1664 
-1678 GGRRLFKSEL
+1678 
-1688 SDIAKDNGGKDAV
+1688 
-1701 SPDDIWVDDKGVKHY
+1701 
-1716 FSYMTT
+1716 
-1722 VKPINDKYMHRV
+1722 
-1734 PNNNWAETSEESA
+1734 
-1747 FYNPNYDPTIPEA
+1747 
-1760 EQPKLELYDNR
+1760 
-1771 KDYNAVMRNTNLSKL
+1771 
-1786 RQALIDIIG
+1786 
-1795 ETNAKLTHTNYRND
+1795 
-1809 YKLPQIPGTIWN
+1809 
-1821 YISGKGLVTG
+1821 
-1831 VRDYM
+1831 
-1836 LDAFAITPDDE
+1836 
-1847 LHGVK
+1847 
-1852 NKVRPNGT
+1852 
-1860 EINIMPTQYTTM
+1860 
-1872 LADPSVGTND
+1872 
-1882 LVGAVMRYYRMGCNY
+1882 
-1897 EAKKK
+1897 
-1902 VAPQL
+1902 
-1907 NLLDE
+1907 
-1912 TIKKE
+1912 
-1917 GKVVKSQNTVSA
+1917 
-1929 ANSNLSYV
+1929 
-1937 IHKYIS
+1937 
-1943 YHLYGRRTTL
+1943 
-1953 PEITIGNHRISL
+1953 
-1965 DKIFRHFATWGR
+1965 
-1977 DIGLS
+1977 
-1982 WNLRSAISG
+1982 
-1991 GVSAWSFYAANAY
+1991 
-2004 INRHMNV
+2004 
-2011 RDFTLGNAELAKE
+2011 
-2024 LLTLKTLRQL
+2024 
-2034 GKNMGDSD
+2034 
-2042 LISMLEYNGL
+2042 
-2052 TFNQEEDMSNT
+2052 
-2063 NRWRVGRMVTRIVE
+2063 
-2077 PYSAFKMMSF
+2077 
-2087 LPNSIFMRGIYNNYR
+2087 
-2102 LLELEDGSKH
+2102 
-2112 FISENDFLYNHF
+2112 
-2124 PEQSIEEKRAIYNST
+2124 
-2139 KTTLWSA
+2139 
-2146 YDKKGGVKI
+2146 
-2155 KPEYKKYVTKELE
+2155 
-2168 NEISDKLG
+2168 
-2176 NISSHAEGMV
+2176 
-2186 ENADKSGVHLHTALS
+2186 
-2201 TILMFRAFLPKNIEN
+2201 
-2216 TWNPAY
+2216 
-2222 WNYQTKE
+2222 
-2229 LAIGTAMAYWYGWLY
+2229 
-2244 GANNWGIK
+2244 
-2252 AIRALTFRNKEK
+2252 
-2264 DISELSDRFNVSESY
+2264 
-2279 TRKQIET
+2279 
-2286 YAKRFNAQVFT
+2286 QV
-2297 YIFWLTLFNA
+2297 
-2307 LGMIG
+2307 
-2312 STGPDDD
+2312 
-2319 YWYQN
+2319 
-2324 VLMLEL
+2324 
-2330 KKISLESGSRYNVM
+2330 ISLEIESMVN
-2344 DIADI
+2344 
-2349 FNSVS
+2349 
-2354 PLLQTVED
+2354 
-2362 IGTAFGPWS
+2362 
-2371 YFKERKY
+2371 
-2378 KKIKK
+2378 IK
-2383 GAFKGLY
+2383 
-2390 GWQRDFIKVIPW
+2390 
-2402 LNAYYNMKNPG
+2402 
-2413 EKLRDLQN
+2413 
-2421 RIGG
+2421 

>member
-36 NNGNGIDKAP
+36 NNGNSIDKAP

-55 DLLEHYNGDRVAA
+55 DLLEHYSGDRVAA

-75 YSNSFRDWFGDWTNT
+75 YSESFRDWFGDWTNT

-252 FEDYLNEHLG
+252 FEDYLNKHLG

-277 HGTGIPNKI
+277 HGSGSEFDTFAIPSVDNRQHLSTKI
-286 EEFKSKNNK
+286 APKFFFTSSIKTAKSFISPRDEAILRTVDRELDFIPLDEVQEGEEDELVWGYIAKKLKGVTVEELKN
-295 IWFTDKSTAQAYA
+295 IWFSHVKADDVYTYKNPNRDKL
-308 NFDQDMRDEVGLD
+308 F
-321 SSNNIYPVFL
+321 YPVFL
-331 SLKNPKY
+331 SAKNLLVIDGKGERA
-338 FDNVSY
+338 DKVL
-344 TTLENFE
+344 LENKNEIDANE
-351 STNNDGMIATNVSDY
+351 SVLITNIDETRESKPVSDY
-366 EGSEEQIVVFSPNQ
+366 LVSNPNQ

-394 NNIYNQ
+394 NNIYLADSNTENISQ
-400 KIVSRET
+400 
-407 RLENFYNSYV
+407 LESMQSY
-417 KLRTKTVEKAE
+417 
-428 NETELRKRRS
+428 
-438 KLSSNSKLRETNLDA
+438 SNSKE
-453 IMQEILGIY
+453 
-462 IYDADYS
+462 
-469 TVDSTLRELNNLSES
+469 
-484 RYLTILNDEID
+484 
-495 KLDRLLI
+495 
-502 PVDSLIAAVNN
+502 
-513 INKGYNKLSDYSK
+513 
-526 EVQDRLFNMPVY
+526 
-538 REATELPVI
+538 
-547 TRAKSLKQYNAY
+547 
-559 QKIKYNKELNTFISN
+559 
-574 LKLTQLKLAARKYHL
+574 
-589 DTIKM
+589 
-594 FVEEY
+594 
-599 DRGFEDMKL
+599 
-608 KVLDEYLYRTSLL
+608 
-621 SKKAPKLQ
+621 
-629 GTYNLLEDLAK
+629 
-640 GQSELDTRNANEQMQ
+640 
-655 KISNVTNIKQALEL
+655 
-669 LSKELPEY
+669 
-677 APFIRHLQE
+677 
-686 IPYYEDILIEIDYN
+686 
-700 SEDSFALTK
+700 
-709 AVGNTSFKI
+709 
-718 DPETNEYTAKI
+718 
-729 TINEKSFGYRTLLHE
+729 
-744 IVHAFSSIAL
+744 
-754 AGRDEHGNNEF
+754 
-765 VSDII
+765 
-770 AIIDHC
+770 
-776 NKYFELP
+776 
-783 KIFGTLMQDSLNYG
+783 
-797 FTNPQEFIAEFF
+797 
-809 SNPAFQMLLKEI
+809 
-821 PAIGETEI
+821 
-829 KEKNIFKSVVE
+829 
-840 AITKF
+840 
-845 FTSFFNKEK
+845 
-854 NLYNQ
+854 
-859 IEPLMYKIIDFQSDL
+859 
-874 HKNNTI
+874 
-880 KYNPNRE
+880 
-887 YNSDNYTNNQVITK
+887 
-901 VISNSK
+901 
-907 DLLDNSR
+907 LLDNMDSE
-914 SKMATVLRDVA
+914 MATVLNDVA

-933 SIEYTDRPLNE
+933 YIEYTDRPLND

-1055 RLIDWFKRL
+1055 KLMDWFKRL

-1070 HENLINRIVE
+1070 HENLINKIVE

-1209 ENAKTMGDEATT
+1209 ENAKAMGDEAAT

-1585 TPDGRYTLYEA
+1585 TPDGRYTIYEA

-1786 RQALIDIIG
+1786 RQALIDTIG

-1929 ANSNLSYV
+1929 ANSNLSYI

-1991 GVSAWSFYAANAY
+1991 GVSAWSFYAADAY

-2186 ENADKSGVHLHTALS
+2186 ETADKSGVHLHTALS

>member
-36 NNGNGIDKAP
+36 NNGNSIDKAP

-55 DLLEHYNGDRVAA
+55 DLLEHYSGDRVAA

-75 YSNSFRDWFGDWTNT
+75 YSKSFRNWFGDWTGNVSADIDSGDAIDYLYSTNT
-90 IKPGNIIFGHP
+90 ELSKVGSKEEYAQYVNSIYPNSLINSIYWHGTDSDLSQGVENTKKGKGSGAPETGTEMYFNKQPWASLQYVSGVNRNIPDTEGYNNWVKLWWELKEALGNGRMESNDWKNEIIGP
-101 AIGKTYS
+101 NTRQYS
-108 LESGKYKDKLIDWD
+108 PNKRGIFNRDKGGSNGKYLSERKARYGYQDKTDKEFFEEVFDIRYGKETFNDWVNRKKSEFQD
-122 EEFNTKR
+122 VWKSRQVKKGMYPAVLNVQNPIVEKNQNTYYEEQRGLFTKAKR
-129 DKWIEDHSNTV
+129 DKNDAIVSNEANNEFRSDVVVIFNPKENVHFLGTKQDIESFKNWKSSN
-140 KGTPE
+140 
-145 YKKARNE
+145 
-152 YLIYPERHPDYVEF
+152 
-166 IKSEWERVKNK
+166 
-177 VKKEGKILFASPH
+177 
-190 NLLKMFPQDFNRI
+190 
-203 INLKDDDFIKRN
+203 KDKTN
-215 IGRGGKEKESKLWK
+215 
-229 EGINETIS
+229 
-237 NTTGIPVEY
+237 V
-246 LNENQY
+246 
-252 FEDYLNEHLG
+252 
-262 ISKVVDEN
+262 SKVVDEN
-270 GEPLVVY
+270 GEPKLMFHGSDNVFDTFRNDVAIYTTDAMSTADSYFYSESNVNDRMELFEYNSEFESYGLEREGDYARMEYLLNEYFNLEKPSNEYDNPYSNSPFFNDKFAYRPYKTADDFLHKVFPDFLDHIDNAEYRKEIINTYVEHEHPINPNDFYKRSISGRILPLFVSNKNPLVIDGKGSSWNEIEY
-277 HGTGIPNKI
+277 NGKI
-286 EEFKSKNNK
+286 WSTRDLEIFAKNNNY
-295 IWFTDKSTAQAYA
+295 D
-308 NFDQDMRDEVGLD
+308 GLII
-321 SSNNIYPVFL
+321 NNIIDLGGRQSMTSMDYGSATVAI
-331 SLKNPKY
+331 
-338 FDNVSY
+338 SY
-344 TTLENFE
+344 N
-351 STNNDGMIATNVSDY
+351 
-366 EGSEEQIVVFSPNQ
+366 PNQ
-380 IKSIDNQGTFSTQD
+380 VKSIDNQGTFSTQD
-394 NNIYNQ
+394 NNIYLADSNSENISQ
-400 KIVSRET
+400 
-407 RLENFYNSYV
+407 LESMQSY
-417 KLRTKTVEKAE
+417 
-428 NETELRKRRS
+428 
-438 KLSSNSKLRETNLDA
+438 SNSKE
-453 IMQEILGIY
+453 
-462 IYDADYS
+462 
-469 TVDSTLRELNNLSES
+469 
-484 RYLTILNDEID
+484 
-495 KLDRLLI
+495 
-502 PVDSLIAAVNN
+502 
-513 INKGYNKLSDYSK
+513 
-526 EVQDRLFNMPVY
+526 
-538 REATELPVI
+538 
-547 TRAKSLKQYNAY
+547 
-559 QKIKYNKELNTFISN
+559 
-574 LKLTQLKLAARKYHL
+574 
-589 DTIKM
+589 
-594 FVEEY
+594 
-599 DRGFEDMKL
+599 
-608 KVLDEYLYRTSLL
+608 
-621 SKKAPKLQ
+621 
-629 GTYNLLEDLAK
+629 
-640 GQSELDTRNANEQMQ
+640 
-655 KISNVTNIKQALEL
+655 
-669 LSKELPEY
+669 
-677 APFIRHLQE
+677 
-686 IPYYEDILIEIDYN
+686 
-700 SEDSFALTK
+700 
-709 AVGNTSFKI
+709 
-718 DPETNEYTAKI
+718 
-729 TINEKSFGYRTLLHE
+729 
-744 IVHAFSSIAL
+744 
-754 AGRDEHGNNEF
+754 
-765 VSDII
+765 
-770 AIIDHC
+770 
-776 NKYFELP
+776 
-783 KIFGTLMQDSLNYG
+783 
-797 FTNPQEFIAEFF
+797 
-809 SNPAFQMLLKEI
+809 
-821 PAIGETEI
+821 
-829 KEKNIFKSVVE
+829 
-840 AITKF
+840 
-845 FTSFFNKEK
+845 
-854 NLYNQ
+854 
-859 IEPLMYKIIDFQSDL
+859 
-874 HKNNTI
+874 
-880 KYNPNRE
+880 
-887 YNSDNYTNNQVITK
+887 
-901 VISNSK
+901 
-907 DLLDNSR
+907 LLDNMDSE
-914 SKMATVLRDVA
+914 MATVLRDVA

-1055 RLIDWFKRL
+1055 RLMDWFKRL

-1209 ENAKTMGDEATT
+1209 ENAKTMGDEAAT

-1357 RKVIGDVNN
+1357 RKVIGNVNN

-1563 KSKANMAAFMAEMEK
+1563 KSKANMAAFIAEMEK

-1585 TPDGRYTLYEA
+1585 TPDGRYTIYEA

-1786 RQALIDIIG
+1786 RQALIDTIG

-1991 GVSAWSFYAANAY
+1991 GVSAWSFYAADAY

-2042 LISMLEYNGL
+2042 LVSMLEYNGL
-2052 TFNQEEDMSNT
+2052 SFNQEEDMANT
-2063 NRWRVGRMVTRIVE
+2063 NRWRVGRMITRTIE
-2077 PYSAFKMMSF
+2077 PYSAFKLMSF
-2087 LPNSIFMRGIYNNYR
+2087 LPNSVFMRGIYNNYR
-2102 LLELEDGSKH
+2102 LLELEDGNKH

-2168 NEISDKLG
+2168 NEISNKLG

-2186 ENADKSGVHLHTALS
+2186 ETADKSGVHLHTALS

-2252 AIRALTFRNKEK
+2252 AIRALTFRNKER
-2264 DISELSDRFNVSESY
+2264 DISELSDKFNVSESY

-2324 VLMLEL
+2324 ILMLEL

>member
-75 YSNSFRDWFGDWTNT
+75 YSESFKDWFGDWVNPL
-90 IKPGNIIFGHP
+90 KPGDIVFGHP

-108 LESGKYKDKLIDWD
+108 LESGKYKDKIIDWD
-122 EEFNTKR
+122 VEFNEKR

-152 YLIYPERHPDYVEF
+152 YLIYPENHPDYVEF
-166 IKSEWERVKNK
+166 LTEEWERVKSK
-177 VKKEGKILFASPH
+177 TKKEGKILFASPH
-190 NLLKMFPQDFNRI
+190 NLLKMFPQDFDRI
-203 INLKDDDFIKRN
+203 INLKDEDFVKRN
-215 IGRGGKEKESKLWK
+215 IEIGGKERESKLWK
-229 EGINETIS
+229 EGINNTIL
-237 NTTGIPVEY
+237 NITNIPIEY
-246 LNENQY
+246 LNENQH
-252 FEDYLNEHLG
+252 FEDYLNKYIG
-262 ISKVVDEN
+262 VSKVVDEN

-277 HGTGIPNKI
+277 HGTDASFDTFQIDYESYNGFKDGAYFTSNKK
-286 EEFKSKNNK
+286 FAKGYTVKNN
-295 IWFTDKSTAQAYA
+295 I
-308 NFDQDMRDEVGLD
+308 M
-321 SSNNIYPVFL
+321 PVFL
-331 SLKNPKY
+331 SIKDPLEFDGNGVAWNEISFKEVSKILNIDEDTLRSVVRPKY
-338 FDNVSY
+338 QP
-344 TTLENFE
+344 TLLQSIKEIFGKNKDSKYAFY
-351 STNNDGMIATNVSDY
+351 NANALIKLARLLNKDGAYLQHLTDSGKTFLGTFKRFNAD
-366 EGSEEQIVVFSPNQ
+366 QIVVLDPNQ
-380 IKSIDNQGTFSTQD
+380 IKSIDNQGT
-394 NNIYNQ
+394 
-400 KIVSRET
+400 
-407 RLENFYNSYV
+407 L
-417 KLRTKTVEKAE
+417 
-428 NETELRKRRS
+428 
-438 KLSSNSKLRETNLDA
+438 
-453 IMQEILGIY
+453 
-462 IYDADYS
+462 
-469 TVDSTLRELNNLSES
+469 
-484 RYLTILNDEID
+484 
-495 KLDRLLI
+495 
-502 PVDSLIAAVNN
+502 
-513 INKGYNKLSDYSK
+513 
-526 EVQDRLFNMPVY
+526 
-538 REATELPVI
+538 
-547 TRAKSLKQYNAY
+547 
-559 QKIKYNKELNTFISN
+559 
-574 LKLTQLKLAARKYHL
+574 
-589 DTIKM
+589 
-594 FVEEY
+594 
-599 DRGFEDMKL
+599 
-608 KVLDEYLYRTSLL
+608 
-621 SKKAPKLQ
+621 
-629 GTYNLLEDLAK
+629 
-640 GQSELDTRNANEQMQ
+640 
-655 KISNVTNIKQALEL
+655 
-669 LSKELPEY
+669 
-677 APFIRHLQE
+677 
-686 IPYYEDILIEIDYN
+686 
-700 SEDSFALTK
+700 
-709 AVGNTSFKI
+709 
-718 DPETNEYTAKI
+718 
-729 TINEKSFGYRTLLHE
+729 
-744 IVHAFSSIAL
+744 
-754 AGRDEHGNNEF
+754 
-765 VSDII
+765 
-770 AIIDHC
+770 
-776 NKYFELP
+776 
-783 KIFGTLMQDSLNYG
+783 
-797 FTNPQEFIAEFF
+797 
-809 SNPAFQMLLKEI
+809 
-821 PAIGETEI
+821 
-829 KEKNIFKSVVE
+829 
-840 AITKF
+840 
-845 FTSFFNKEK
+845 
-854 NLYNQ
+854 
-859 IEPLMYKIIDFQSDL
+859 
-874 HKNNTI
+874 
-880 KYNPNRE
+880 
-887 YNSDNYTNNQVITK
+887 

-953 PAIYDRATNKI
+953 PAIYDRNTNKI

-1055 RLIDWFKRL
+1055 RLMDWFKRL

-1160 LYNLSNTVKN
+1160 LNNLSNTVKN

-1290 RDNIGW
+1290 RNNIGW

-1338 YHKYVGLPNS
+1338 YHKCAGLPNS
-1348 TNNAVISSV
+1348 TNNVVISSV

-1462 YTPEFYNIF
+1462 YTPEFYDIF

-1638 LYRTDRYEVDYIR
+1638 LYRTDRYEVDYVR

-1760 EQPKLELYDNR
+1760 EHPKLELYDNR

-1786 RQALIDIIG
+1786 RQALIDTIG

-1912 TIKKE
+1912 TIKRE

-1929 ANSNLSYV
+1929 ANSNLSNV

-1943 YHLYGRRTTL
+1943 YHLYGRRTAL
-1953 PEITIGNHRISL
+1953 PEITIGNSRISL

-1991 GVSAWSFYAANAY
+1991 GVSAWSFYAADAY

-2042 LISMLEYNGL
+2042 LVSMLEYNGL
-2052 TFNQEEDMSNT
+2052 SFNQEEDMANT
-2063 NRWRVGRMVTRIVE
+2063 NRWRVGRMITRTIE
-2077 PYSAFKMMSF
+2077 PYSAFKLMSF
-2087 LPNSIFMRGIYNNYR
+2087 LPNSVFMRGIYNNYR
-2102 LLELEDGSKH
+2102 LLELEDGNKH

-2186 ENADKSGVHLHTALS
+2186 ETADKSGVHLHTALS

-2252 AIRALTFRNKEK
+2252 AIRALTFRNKER
-2264 DISELSDRFNVSESY
+2264 DISELSDKFNVSESY

-2324 VLMLEL
+2324 ILMLEL

>member
-55 DLLEHYNGDRVAA
+55 DLLEHYKGDRVAA

-75 YSNSFRDWFGDWTNT
+75 YSESFKDWFGDWVNPL
-90 IKPGNIIFGHP
+90 KPGDIVFGHP

-108 LESGKYKDKLIDWD
+108 LESGKYKDKIIDWD
-122 EEFNTKR
+122 VEFNEKR

-145 YKKARNE
+145 YKKSRNE
-152 YLIYPERHPDYVEF
+152 YLIYPENHPDYVEF
-166 IKSEWERVKNK
+166 LTEEWERVKSK
-177 VKKEGKILFASPH
+177 TKKEGKILFASPH
-190 NLLKMFPQDFNRI
+190 NLLKMFPQDFDRI
-203 INLKDDDFIKRN
+203 INLKDEDFVKRN
-215 IGRGGKEKESKLWK
+215 IERGGKERESKLWK
-229 EGINETIS
+229 EGINNTIL
-237 NTTGIPVEY
+237 NITNIPIEY
-246 LNENQY
+246 LNENQH
-252 FEDYLNEHLG
+252 FEDYLNKYIG
-262 ISKVVDEN
+262 VSKVVDEN

-277 HGTGIPNKI
+277 HGTDASFDTFQIDYESYNGFKDGAYFTSNKK
-286 EEFKSKNNK
+286 FAKGYTVKNN
-295 IWFTDKSTAQAYA
+295 I
-308 NFDQDMRDEVGLD
+308 M
-321 SSNNIYPVFL
+321 PVFL
-331 SLKNPKY
+331 SIKDPLEFDGNGVAWNEISFKEVSKILNIDEDTLRSVVRPKY
-338 FDNVSY
+338 QP
-344 TTLENFE
+344 TLLQSIKEIFGKNKDSKYAFYNANAL
-351 STNNDGMIATNVSDY
+351 TKLARLLNKDGAYLQHLTDSGKTFLGTLKRFNAD
-366 EGSEEQIVVFSPNQ
+366 QIVVLDPNQ
-380 IKSIDNQGTFSTQD
+380 VKSIDNQGTFSTQD
-394 NNIYNQ
+394 NNIYLADSNSENISQ
-400 KIVSRET
+400 
-407 RLENFYNSYV
+407 LESMQSY
-417 KLRTKTVEKAE
+417 
-428 NETELRKRRS
+428 
-438 KLSSNSKLRETNLDA
+438 SNSKE
-453 IMQEILGIY
+453 
-462 IYDADYS
+462 
-469 TVDSTLRELNNLSES
+469 
-484 RYLTILNDEID
+484 
-495 KLDRLLI
+495 
-502 PVDSLIAAVNN
+502 
-513 INKGYNKLSDYSK
+513 
-526 EVQDRLFNMPVY
+526 
-538 REATELPVI
+538 
-547 TRAKSLKQYNAY
+547 
-559 QKIKYNKELNTFISN
+559 
-574 LKLTQLKLAARKYHL
+574 
-589 DTIKM
+589 
-594 FVEEY
+594 
-599 DRGFEDMKL
+599 
-608 KVLDEYLYRTSLL
+608 
-621 SKKAPKLQ
+621 
-629 GTYNLLEDLAK
+629 
-640 GQSELDTRNANEQMQ
+640 
-655 KISNVTNIKQALEL
+655 
-669 LSKELPEY
+669 
-677 APFIRHLQE
+677 
-686 IPYYEDILIEIDYN
+686 
-700 SEDSFALTK
+700 
-709 AVGNTSFKI
+709 
-718 DPETNEYTAKI
+718 
-729 TINEKSFGYRTLLHE
+729 
-744 IVHAFSSIAL
+744 
-754 AGRDEHGNNEF
+754 
-765 VSDII
+765 
-770 AIIDHC
+770 
-776 NKYFELP
+776 
-783 KIFGTLMQDSLNYG
+783 
-797 FTNPQEFIAEFF
+797 
-809 SNPAFQMLLKEI
+809 
-821 PAIGETEI
+821 
-829 KEKNIFKSVVE
+829 
-840 AITKF
+840 
-845 FTSFFNKEK
+845 
-854 NLYNQ
+854 
-859 IEPLMYKIIDFQSDL
+859 
-874 HKNNTI
+874 
-880 KYNPNRE
+880 
-887 YNSDNYTNNQVITK
+887 
-901 VISNSK
+901 
-907 DLLDNSR
+907 LLDNMDSE
-914 SKMATVLRDVA
+914 MATVLRDVA

-953 PAIYDRATNKI
+953 PAIYDRNTNKI

-1043 FPAPTGKKTILQ
+1043 FPASTGKKTILQ
-1055 RLIDWFKRL
+1055 RLMDWFKRL

-1160 LYNLSNTVKN
+1160 LNNLSNTVKN

-1290 RDNIGW
+1290 RNNIGW

-1338 YHKYVGLPNS
+1338 YHKYAGLPNS
-1348 TNNAVISSV
+1348 TNNVVISSV

-1462 YTPEFYNIF
+1462 YTPEFYDIF

-1638 LYRTDRYEVDYIR
+1638 LYRTDRYEVDYVR

-1786 RQALIDIIG
+1786 RQALIDTIG

-1912 TIKKE
+1912 TIKRE

-1929 ANSNLSYV
+1929 ANSNLSNV

-1943 YHLYGRRTTL
+1943 YHLYGRRTAL
-1953 PEITIGNHRISL
+1953 PEITIGNSRISL

-1991 GVSAWSFYAANAY
+1991 GVSAWSFYAADAY

-2042 LISMLEYNGL
+2042 LVSMLEYNGL
-2052 TFNQEEDMSNT
+2052 SFNQEEDMANT
-2063 NRWRVGRMVTRIVE
+2063 NRWRVGRMITRTIK
-2077 PYSAFKMMSF
+2077 PYSAFKLMSF
-2087 LPNSIFMRGIYNNYR
+2087 LPNSVFMRGIYNNYR
-2102 LLELEDGSKH
+2102 LLELEDGNKH

-2186 ENADKSGVHLHTALS
+2186 ETADKSGVHLHTALS

-2252 AIRALTFRNKEK
+2252 AIRALTFRNKER
-2264 DISELSDRFNVSESY
+2264 DISELSDKFNVSESY

-2324 VLMLEL
+2324 ILMLEL

>member
-36 NNGNGIDKAP
+36 NNGNSIDKAP

-252 FEDYLNEHLG
+252 FEDYLNKHLG

-270 GEPLVVY
+270 GEPKLMFHGSDNVFDTFRNDVAIYTTDAMSTADSYFYSESNVNDRMELFEYNSEFENYGLEREGDYARMEYLLNEYSSLEKPSSEYDNPYSNSPFFNNKFAYKPYKTADDFLHNVFPDFLNHIDNAEYRKEIINAYVEHEHPINPNDFYKRSISGQILPLFVSNKNPLVIDGKGSSWNEIEY
-277 HGTGIPNKI
+277 NGKI
-286 EEFKSKNNK
+286 WSTRDLEIFAKNNNY
-295 IWFTDKSTAQAYA
+295 D
-308 NFDQDMRDEVGLD
+308 GLII
-321 SSNNIYPVFL
+321 NNIIDLGGRQSMASMDYGSATVA
-331 SLKNPKY
+331 
-338 FDNVSY
+338 VSY
-344 TTLENFE
+344 N
-351 STNNDGMIATNVSDY
+351 
-366 EGSEEQIVVFSPNQ
+366 PNQ
-380 IKSIDNQGTFSTQD
+380 VKSIDNQGTFSTQD
-394 NNIYNQ
+394 NNIYLADSNTENISQ
-400 KIVSRET
+400 
-407 RLENFYNSYV
+407 LESMQSY
-417 KLRTKTVEKAE
+417 
-428 NETELRKRRS
+428 
-438 KLSSNSKLRETNLDA
+438 SNSKE
-453 IMQEILGIY
+453 
-462 IYDADYS
+462 
-469 TVDSTLRELNNLSES
+469 
-484 RYLTILNDEID
+484 
-495 KLDRLLI
+495 
-502 PVDSLIAAVNN
+502 
-513 INKGYNKLSDYSK
+513 
-526 EVQDRLFNMPVY
+526 
-538 REATELPVI
+538 
-547 TRAKSLKQYNAY
+547 
-559 QKIKYNKELNTFISN
+559 
-574 LKLTQLKLAARKYHL
+574 
-589 DTIKM
+589 
-594 FVEEY
+594 
-599 DRGFEDMKL
+599 
-608 KVLDEYLYRTSLL
+608 
-621 SKKAPKLQ
+621 
-629 GTYNLLEDLAK
+629 
-640 GQSELDTRNANEQMQ
+640 
-655 KISNVTNIKQALEL
+655 
-669 LSKELPEY
+669 
-677 APFIRHLQE
+677 
-686 IPYYEDILIEIDYN
+686 
-700 SEDSFALTK
+700 
-709 AVGNTSFKI
+709 
-718 DPETNEYTAKI
+718 
-729 TINEKSFGYRTLLHE
+729 
-744 IVHAFSSIAL
+744 
-754 AGRDEHGNNEF
+754 
-765 VSDII
+765 
-770 AIIDHC
+770 
-776 NKYFELP
+776 
-783 KIFGTLMQDSLNYG
+783 
-797 FTNPQEFIAEFF
+797 
-809 SNPAFQMLLKEI
+809 
-821 PAIGETEI
+821 
-829 KEKNIFKSVVE
+829 
-840 AITKF
+840 
-845 FTSFFNKEK
+845 
-854 NLYNQ
+854 
-859 IEPLMYKIIDFQSDL
+859 
-874 HKNNTI
+874 
-880 KYNPNRE
+880 
-887 YNSDNYTNNQVITK
+887 
-901 VISNSK
+901 
-907 DLLDNSR
+907 LLDNMDSE
-914 SKMATVLRDVA
+914 MATVLNDVA

-933 SIEYTDRPLNE
+933 YIEYTDRPLND

-953 PAIYDRATNKI
+953 PAIYDKNTNKI

-1055 RLIDWFKRL
+1055 KLMDWFKRL

-1070 HENLINRIVE
+1070 HENLINKIVE

-1209 ENAKTMGDEATT
+1209 ENAKAMGDEAAT

-1290 RDNIGW
+1290 RNNIGW

-1348 TNNAVISSV
+1348 TNNVVISSV

-1786 RQALIDIIG
+1786 RQALIDTIG

-1991 GVSAWSFYAANAY
+1991 GVSAWSFYAADAY

>member
-203 INLKDDDFIKRN
+203 INLKDNDFIKRN

-252 FEDYLNEHLG
+252 FEDYLNKHLG

-270 GEPLVVY
+270 GEPKLMFHGSDNVFDTFRNDVAIYTTDAMSTADSYFYSESNVNDRMELFEYNSEFESYGLEREGDYARMEYLLNEYFNLEKPSNEYDNPYSNSPFFNDKFAYRPYKTADDFLHKVFPDFLDHIDNAEYRKEIINTYVEHEHPINPNDFYKRSISGRILPLFVSNKNPLVIDGKGSSWNEIEY
-277 HGTGIPNKI
+277 NGKI
-286 EEFKSKNNK
+286 WSTRDLEIFAKNNNY
-295 IWFTDKSTAQAYA
+295 D
-308 NFDQDMRDEVGLD
+308 GLII
-321 SSNNIYPVFL
+321 NNIIDLGGRQSMTSMDYGSATVAI
-331 SLKNPKY
+331 
-338 FDNVSY
+338 SY
-344 TTLENFE
+344 N
-351 STNNDGMIATNVSDY
+351 
-366 EGSEEQIVVFSPNQ
+366 PNQ
-380 IKSIDNQGTFSTQD
+380 VKSIDNQGTFSTQD
-394 NNIYNQ
+394 NNIYLADSNSENISQ
-400 KIVSRET
+400 
-407 RLENFYNSYV
+407 LESMQSY
-417 KLRTKTVEKAE
+417 
-428 NETELRKRRS
+428 
-438 KLSSNSKLRETNLDA
+438 SNSKE
-453 IMQEILGIY
+453 
-462 IYDADYS
+462 
-469 TVDSTLRELNNLSES
+469 
-484 RYLTILNDEID
+484 
-495 KLDRLLI
+495 
-502 PVDSLIAAVNN
+502 
-513 INKGYNKLSDYSK
+513 
-526 EVQDRLFNMPVY
+526 
-538 REATELPVI
+538 
-547 TRAKSLKQYNAY
+547 
-559 QKIKYNKELNTFISN
+559 
-574 LKLTQLKLAARKYHL
+574 
-589 DTIKM
+589 
-594 FVEEY
+594 
-599 DRGFEDMKL
+599 
-608 KVLDEYLYRTSLL
+608 
-621 SKKAPKLQ
+621 
-629 GTYNLLEDLAK
+629 
-640 GQSELDTRNANEQMQ
+640 
-655 KISNVTNIKQALEL
+655 
-669 LSKELPEY
+669 
-677 APFIRHLQE
+677 
-686 IPYYEDILIEIDYN
+686 
-700 SEDSFALTK
+700 
-709 AVGNTSFKI
+709 
-718 DPETNEYTAKI
+718 
-729 TINEKSFGYRTLLHE
+729 
-744 IVHAFSSIAL
+744 
-754 AGRDEHGNNEF
+754 
-765 VSDII
+765 
-770 AIIDHC
+770 
-776 NKYFELP
+776 
-783 KIFGTLMQDSLNYG
+783 
-797 FTNPQEFIAEFF
+797 
-809 SNPAFQMLLKEI
+809 
-821 PAIGETEI
+821 
-829 KEKNIFKSVVE
+829 
-840 AITKF
+840 
-845 FTSFFNKEK
+845 
-854 NLYNQ
+854 
-859 IEPLMYKIIDFQSDL
+859 
-874 HKNNTI
+874 
-880 KYNPNRE
+880 
-887 YNSDNYTNNQVITK
+887 
-901 VISNSK
+901 
-907 DLLDNSR
+907 LLDNMDSE
-914 SKMATVLRDVA
+914 MATVLRDVA

-953 PAIYDRATNKI
+953 PAIYDRNTNKI

-1043 FPAPTGKKTILQ
+1043 FPAPTGKRTILQ
-1055 RLIDWFKRL
+1055 RLMDWFKRL

-1089 TLEHNEN
+1089 TLEHNES

-1209 ENAKTMGDEATT
+1209 ENAKTMGDEAAT

-1290 RDNIGW
+1290 RNNIGW

-1338 YHKYVGLPNS
+1338 YHKYAGLPNS
-1348 TNNAVISSV
+1348 TNNVVISSV

-1563 KSKANMAAFMAEMEK
+1563 KSKANMAAFIAEMEK

-1585 TPDGRYTLYEA
+1585 TPDGRYTIYEA

-1612 LVSKQNKKDYG
+1612 LISKQNKKDYG

-1638 LYRTDRYEVDYIR
+1638 LYRTDKYEVDYVR

-1722 VKPINDKYMHRV
+1722 VKPINNKYMHRV

-1786 RQALIDIIG
+1786 RQALIDTIG

-1937 IHKYIS
+1937 MHKYIS

-1991 GVSAWSFYAANAY
+1991 GVSAWSFYAADAY

-2354 PLLQTVED
+2354 PLLQTAED

>member
-36 NNGNGIDKAP
+36 NNGNSIDKAP

-75 YSNSFRDWFGDWTNT
+75 YSKSFRNWFGDWTGNVSADIDSGDAIDYLYSTNT
-90 IKPGNIIFGHP
+90 ELSKVGSKEEYAQYVNSIYPNSLINSIYWHGTDSDLSQGVENTKKGKGSGAPETGTEMYFNKQPWASLQYVSGVNRNIPDTEGYNNWVKLWWELKEALGNGRMESNDWKNEIIGP
-101 AIGKTYS
+101 NTRQYS
-108 LESGKYKDKLIDWD
+108 PNKRGIFNRDKGGSNGKYLSERKARYGYQDKTDKEFFEEVFDIRYGKETFNDWVNRKKSEFQD
-122 EEFNTKR
+122 VWKSRQVKKGMYPAVLNVQNPIVEKNQNTYYEEQRGLFTKAKR
-129 DKWIEDHSNTV
+129 DKNDAIVSNEANNEFRSDVVVIFNPKENVHFLGTKQDIESFKNWKSSN
-140 KGTPE
+140 
-145 YKKARNE
+145 
-152 YLIYPERHPDYVEF
+152 
-166 IKSEWERVKNK
+166 
-177 VKKEGKILFASPH
+177 
-190 NLLKMFPQDFNRI
+190 
-203 INLKDDDFIKRN
+203 KDKTN
-215 IGRGGKEKESKLWK
+215 
-229 EGINETIS
+229 
-237 NTTGIPVEY
+237 V
-246 LNENQY
+246 
-252 FEDYLNEHLG
+252 
-262 ISKVVDEN
+262 SKVVDEN
-270 GEPLVVY
+270 GEPKLMFHGSDNVFDTFRNDVAIYTTDAMSTADSYFYSESNVNDRMELFEYNSEFESYGLEREGDYARMEYLLNEYFNLEKPSNEYDNPYSNSPFFNDKFAYRPYKTADDFLHKVFPDFLDHIDNAEYRKEIINTYVEHEHPINPNDFYKRSISGRILPLFVSNKNPLVIDGKGSSWNEIEY
-277 HGTGIPNKI
+277 NGKI
-286 EEFKSKNNK
+286 WSTRDLEIFAKNNNY
-295 IWFTDKSTAQAYA
+295 D
-308 NFDQDMRDEVGLD
+308 GLII
-321 SSNNIYPVFL
+321 NNIIDLGGRQSMTSMDYGSATVAI
-331 SLKNPKY
+331 
-338 FDNVSY
+338 SY
-344 TTLENFE
+344 N
-351 STNNDGMIATNVSDY
+351 
-366 EGSEEQIVVFSPNQ
+366 PNQ
-380 IKSIDNQGTFSTQD
+380 VKSIDNQGTFSTQD
-394 NNIYNQ
+394 NNIYLADSNSENISQ
-400 KIVSRET
+400 
-407 RLENFYNSYV
+407 LESMQSY
-417 KLRTKTVEKAE
+417 
-428 NETELRKRRS
+428 
-438 KLSSNSKLRETNLDA
+438 SNSKE
-453 IMQEILGIY
+453 
-462 IYDADYS
+462 
-469 TVDSTLRELNNLSES
+469 
-484 RYLTILNDEID
+484 
-495 KLDRLLI
+495 
-502 PVDSLIAAVNN
+502 
-513 INKGYNKLSDYSK
+513 
-526 EVQDRLFNMPVY
+526 
-538 REATELPVI
+538 
-547 TRAKSLKQYNAY
+547 
-559 QKIKYNKELNTFISN
+559 
-574 LKLTQLKLAARKYHL
+574 
-589 DTIKM
+589 
-594 FVEEY
+594 
-599 DRGFEDMKL
+599 
-608 KVLDEYLYRTSLL
+608 
-621 SKKAPKLQ
+621 
-629 GTYNLLEDLAK
+629 
-640 GQSELDTRNANEQMQ
+640 
-655 KISNVTNIKQALEL
+655 
-669 LSKELPEY
+669 
-677 APFIRHLQE
+677 
-686 IPYYEDILIEIDYN
+686 
-700 SEDSFALTK
+700 
-709 AVGNTSFKI
+709 
-718 DPETNEYTAKI
+718 
-729 TINEKSFGYRTLLHE
+729 
-744 IVHAFSSIAL
+744 
-754 AGRDEHGNNEF
+754 
-765 VSDII
+765 
-770 AIIDHC
+770 
-776 NKYFELP
+776 
-783 KIFGTLMQDSLNYG
+783 
-797 FTNPQEFIAEFF
+797 
-809 SNPAFQMLLKEI
+809 
-821 PAIGETEI
+821 
-829 KEKNIFKSVVE
+829 
-840 AITKF
+840 
-845 FTSFFNKEK
+845 
-854 NLYNQ
+854 
-859 IEPLMYKIIDFQSDL
+859 
-874 HKNNTI
+874 
-880 KYNPNRE
+880 
-887 YNSDNYTNNQVITK
+887 
-901 VISNSK
+901 
-907 DLLDNSR
+907 LLDNMDSE
-914 SKMATVLRDVA
+914 MATVLRDVA

-953 PAIYDRATNKI
+953 PAIYDRNTNKI

-1055 RLIDWFKRL
+1055 KLMDWFKRL

-1070 HENLINRIVE
+1070 HENLINKIVE

-1160 LYNLSNTVKN
+1160 LNNLSNTVKN

-1265 TNVFNDIR
+1265 TNVFNDII

-1338 YHKYVGLPNS
+1338 YHKYAGLPNS
-1348 TNNAVISSV
+1348 TNNVVISSV

-1462 YTPEFYNIF
+1462 YTPEFYDIF

-1585 TPDGRYTLYEA
+1585 TPDGRYTIYEA

-1638 LYRTDRYEVDYIR
+1638 LYRTDRYEVDYVR

-1786 RQALIDIIG
+1786 RQALIDTIG

-1912 TIKKE
+1912 TIKRE
-1917 GKVVKSQNTVSA
+1917 GKVVKNQNTVSA
-1929 ANSNLSYV
+1929 ANSNLSNV

-1953 PEITIGNHRISL
+1953 PEITIGNSRISL

-1982 WNLRSAISG
+1982 WNLRSAIAG
-1991 GVSAWSFYAANAY
+1991 GVSAWSFYAADAY
-2004 INRHMNV
+2004 INRNINV

-2042 LISMLEYNGL
+2042 LVSMLEYNGL
-2052 TFNQEEDMSNT
+2052 SFNQEKDMANT
-2063 NRWRVGRMVTRIVE
+2063 NRWRVGRMITRTIE
-2077 PYSAFKMMSF
+2077 PYSAFKLMSF
-2087 LPNSIFMRGIYNNYR
+2087 LPNSVFMRGIYNNYR
-2102 LLELEDGSKH
+2102 LLELEDGNKH

-2168 NEISDKLG
+2168 NEIDDKLG

-2186 ENADKSGVHLHTALS
+2186 ETADKSGIHLHTALS

-2252 AIRALTFRNKEK
+2252 AIRALTFRNKER
-2264 DISELSDRFNVSESY
+2264 DISELSDKFNVSESY

-2324 VLMLEL
+2324 MLMLEL

-2344 DIADI
+2344 NVADI
-2349 FNSVS
+2349 FNSIS
-2354 PLLQTVED
+2354 PLLQTVKD
-2362 IGTAFGPWS
+2362 IGAAFGPWS

-2421 RIGG
+2421 RINR

>member
-36 NNGNGIDKAP
+36 NNGNSIDKAP

-75 YSNSFRDWFGDWTNT
+75 YSESFKDWFGDWVGNT
-90 IKPGNIIFGHP
+90 STDIDSKDAVDYLYDINPELSKVGSKEEYTQYINSIYPNSLIDSIYWHGTDSDLSQGIANSKKGKGSGAPETGAEMYFNKQPWASLQYISGVNRNIPDTEGYNNWVKLWWELKEALGNGRMESNDWKNEIIGP
-101 AIGKTYS
+101 NIRQYS
-108 LESGKYKDKLIDWD
+108 PNKRGIFNRDKGGSNGKYLSERKARYGYQDKTDKEFFEEVFDIRYGKETFNDWVNRKKSEFQNAWKSRQVKKGMYPAVLNVQNPIVEKNQNTYYEEQRGLFTKAKQNKNDAIVSNEANNEFESDVIVVFNPKENVHLLGTKQDVEDFKNWKNSNKDKT
-122 EEFNTKR
+122 N
-129 DKWIEDHSNTV
+129 V
-140 KGTPE
+140 
-145 YKKARNE
+145 
-152 YLIYPERHPDYVEF
+152 
-166 IKSEWERVKNK
+166 
-177 VKKEGKILFASPH
+177 
-190 NLLKMFPQDFNRI
+190 
-203 INLKDDDFIKRN
+203 
-215 IGRGGKEKESKLWK
+215 
-229 EGINETIS
+229 
-237 NTTGIPVEY
+237 
-246 LNENQY
+246 
-252 FEDYLNEHLG
+252 
-262 ISKVVDEN
+262 SKVVDEN
-270 GEPLVVY
+270 GEPKLMF
-277 HGTGIPNKI
+277 HGSDNLFDIFRNDVAIYTTDAMSTADSYFYSDSNVNDRMELYEYNSEFENYGLEREGDYDRMEYLLNEYSSLEKPSSEYDNPYSSSLFFNNKFAYAPYKTADDFLHNTFPDFLDHINDKEYRKKVISEYVEYEHPKNPYDFYKKRISGQMLTLFVSNKNPLIIDGKGSSWNEI
-286 EEFKSKNNK
+286 EYNGKIWSTRDLESFAKNNNY
-295 IWFTDKSTAQAYA
+295 D
-308 NFDQDMRDEVGLD
+308 GLII
-321 SSNNIYPVFL
+321 NNIIDLGGRQSQGSMYYGSATVV
-331 SLKNPKY
+331 
-338 FDNVSY
+338 VSY
-344 TTLENFE
+344 
-351 STNNDGMIATNVSDY
+351 D
-366 EGSEEQIVVFSPNQ
+366 PNQ
-380 IKSIDNQGTFSTQD
+380 VKSIDNQGTFSTQD
-394 NNIYNQ
+394 NNIYLADSNTENISQ
-400 KIVSRET
+400 
-407 RLENFYNSYV
+407 LESMQSY
-417 KLRTKTVEKAE
+417 
-428 NETELRKRRS
+428 
-438 KLSSNSKLRETNLDA
+438 SNSKE
-453 IMQEILGIY
+453 
-462 IYDADYS
+462 
-469 TVDSTLRELNNLSES
+469 
-484 RYLTILNDEID
+484 
-495 KLDRLLI
+495 
-502 PVDSLIAAVNN
+502 
-513 INKGYNKLSDYSK
+513 
-526 EVQDRLFNMPVY
+526 
-538 REATELPVI
+538 
-547 TRAKSLKQYNAY
+547 
-559 QKIKYNKELNTFISN
+559 
-574 LKLTQLKLAARKYHL
+574 
-589 DTIKM
+589 
-594 FVEEY
+594 
-599 DRGFEDMKL
+599 
-608 KVLDEYLYRTSLL
+608 
-621 SKKAPKLQ
+621 
-629 GTYNLLEDLAK
+629 
-640 GQSELDTRNANEQMQ
+640 
-655 KISNVTNIKQALEL
+655 
-669 LSKELPEY
+669 
-677 APFIRHLQE
+677 
-686 IPYYEDILIEIDYN
+686 
-700 SEDSFALTK
+700 
-709 AVGNTSFKI
+709 
-718 DPETNEYTAKI
+718 
-729 TINEKSFGYRTLLHE
+729 
-744 IVHAFSSIAL
+744 
-754 AGRDEHGNNEF
+754 
-765 VSDII
+765 
-770 AIIDHC
+770 
-776 NKYFELP
+776 
-783 KIFGTLMQDSLNYG
+783 
-797 FTNPQEFIAEFF
+797 
-809 SNPAFQMLLKEI
+809 
-821 PAIGETEI
+821 
-829 KEKNIFKSVVE
+829 
-840 AITKF
+840 
-845 FTSFFNKEK
+845 
-854 NLYNQ
+854 
-859 IEPLMYKIIDFQSDL
+859 
-874 HKNNTI
+874 
-880 KYNPNRE
+880 
-887 YNSDNYTNNQVITK
+887 
-901 VISNSK
+901 
-907 DLLDNSR
+907 LLDNMDSE
-914 SKMATVLRDVA
+914 MATVLNDVA

-933 SIEYTDRPLNE
+933 YIEYTDRPLNE

-1055 RLIDWFKRL
+1055 RLMDWFKRL

-1209 ENAKTMGDEATT
+1209 ENAKAMGDEAAT

-1786 RQALIDIIG
+1786 RQALIDTIG

-1937 IHKYIS
+1937 MHKYIS

-1991 GVSAWSFYAANAY
+1991 GVSAWSFYAADAY

-2063 NRWRVGRMVTRIVE
+2063 NRWRVGRIVTRIVE

>member
-75 YSNSFRDWFGDWTNT
+75 YSESFKNWFGDWVGNT
-90 IKPGNIIFGHP
+90 STDINSKDAVDYLYDINPELSKVGSKEEYTQYINSIYPNSLIDSIYWHGTDSDLSQGIANSKKGKGSGAPETGAEMYFNKQPWASLQYISGVNRNIPDTEGYNNWVKLWWELKEALGNGRMESNDWKNEIIGP
-101 AIGKTYS
+101 NIRQYS
-108 LESGKYKDKLIDWD
+108 PNKRGIFNRDKGGSNGKYLS
-122 EEFNTKR
+122 ER
-129 DKWIEDHSNTV
+129 
-140 KGTPE
+140 
-145 YKKARNE
+145 KAR
-152 YLIYPERHPDYVEF
+152 YGYQDKTDKEF
-166 IKSEWERVKNK
+166 FEEVFDIRYGKETFNDWVNRKKSEFQNAWKSRQ
-177 VKKEGKILFASPH
+177 VKKGMYPAVLNVQNPIVEKNQNTYYEEQRGLFTKAKQ
-190 NLLKMFPQDFNRI
+190 NKNDAI
-203 INLKDDDFIKRN
+203 
-215 IGRGGKEKESKLWK
+215 
-229 EGINETIS
+229 IS
-237 NTTGIPVEY
+237 NEANNEFESDVIVVFNPKENVHLLGTKQDVEDFKNWKS
-246 LNENQY
+246 LNKAKTSV
-252 FEDYLNEHLG
+252 
-262 ISKVVDEN
+262 SKVVDEN
-270 GEPLVVY
+270 GEPLLVW
-277 HGTGIPNKI
+277 HGTT
-286 EEFKSKNNK
+286 E
-295 IWFTDKSTAQAYA
+295 
-308 NFDQDMRDEVGLD
+308 NFDAFSKSWRGATDPGDWGLGFYFSPKK
-321 SSNNIYPVFL
+321 SSSEMYGNILMPVFL
-331 SLKNPKY
+331 SIKNPVPNEK
-338 FDNVSY
+338 FKMINAFGREKAKPI
-344 TTLENFE
+344 TLKETIQKDIEVTKFLIE
-351 STNNDGMIATNVSDY
+351 GIEKQLYGNDPEY
-366 EGSEEQIVVFSPNQ
+366 KHYREEGSLLNKMHKKDLEIYKDKLKDLQTQLQTKSKEDLDYDINKKWNDEVEDINKYDGVIPNINSGDAIKENYEIIAKEPNQ

-394 NNIYNQ
+394 NNIYLADSNTENISQ
-400 KIVSRET
+400 
-407 RLENFYNSYV
+407 LESMQSY
-417 KLRTKTVEKAE
+417 
-428 NETELRKRRS
+428 
-438 KLSSNSKLRETNLDA
+438 SNSKE
-453 IMQEILGIY
+453 
-462 IYDADYS
+462 
-469 TVDSTLRELNNLSES
+469 
-484 RYLTILNDEID
+484 
-495 KLDRLLI
+495 
-502 PVDSLIAAVNN
+502 
-513 INKGYNKLSDYSK
+513 
-526 EVQDRLFNMPVY
+526 
-538 REATELPVI
+538 
-547 TRAKSLKQYNAY
+547 
-559 QKIKYNKELNTFISN
+559 
-574 LKLTQLKLAARKYHL
+574 
-589 DTIKM
+589 
-594 FVEEY
+594 
-599 DRGFEDMKL
+599 
-608 KVLDEYLYRTSLL
+608 
-621 SKKAPKLQ
+621 
-629 GTYNLLEDLAK
+629 
-640 GQSELDTRNANEQMQ
+640 
-655 KISNVTNIKQALEL
+655 
-669 LSKELPEY
+669 
-677 APFIRHLQE
+677 
-686 IPYYEDILIEIDYN
+686 
-700 SEDSFALTK
+700 
-709 AVGNTSFKI
+709 
-718 DPETNEYTAKI
+718 
-729 TINEKSFGYRTLLHE
+729 
-744 IVHAFSSIAL
+744 
-754 AGRDEHGNNEF
+754 
-765 VSDII
+765 
-770 AIIDHC
+770 
-776 NKYFELP
+776 
-783 KIFGTLMQDSLNYG
+783 
-797 FTNPQEFIAEFF
+797 
-809 SNPAFQMLLKEI
+809 
-821 PAIGETEI
+821 
-829 KEKNIFKSVVE
+829 
-840 AITKF
+840 
-845 FTSFFNKEK
+845 
-854 NLYNQ
+854 
-859 IEPLMYKIIDFQSDL
+859 
-874 HKNNTI
+874 
-880 KYNPNRE
+880 
-887 YNSDNYTNNQVITK
+887 
-901 VISNSK
+901 
-907 DLLDNSR
+907 LLDNMDSE
-914 SKMATVLRDVA
+914 MATVLNDVA

-953 PAIYDRATNKI
+953 PAIYDRNTNKI

-1055 RLIDWFKRL
+1055 RLMDWFKRL

-1197 AEKVLDNINEKI
+1197 AEKVLDNINEKL

-1290 RDNIGW
+1290 RNNIGW

-1338 YHKYVGLPNS
+1338 YHKCAGLPNS
-1348 TNNAVISSV
+1348 TNNVVISSV

-1462 YTPEFYNIF
+1462 YTPEFYDIF

-1585 TPDGRYTLYEA
+1585 TPDGRYTIYEA

-1638 LYRTDRYEVDYIR
+1638 LYRTDRYEVDYVR

-1786 RQALIDIIG
+1786 RQALIDTIG

-1912 TIKKE
+1912 TVKKE

-1991 GVSAWSFYAANAY
+1991 GVSAWSFYAADAY

-2354 PLLQTVED
+2354 PLLQTLED

>member
-36 NNGNGIDKAP
+36 NNGNSIDKAP
-46 NGEPSKLFS
+46 NGEPSMLFS

-75 YSNSFRDWFGDWTNT
+75 YSKSFRNWFGDWTGNVSADIDSGDAIDYLYSTNT
-90 IKPGNIIFGHP
+90 ELSKVGSKEEYAQYVNSIYPNSLINSIYWHGTDSDLSQGVENTKKGKGSGAPETGTEMYFNKQPWASLQYVSGVNRNIPDTEGYNNWVKLWWELKEALGNGRMESNDWKNEIIGP
-101 AIGKTYS
+101 NTRQYS
-108 LESGKYKDKLIDWD
+108 PNKRGIFNRDKGGSNGKYLSERKARYGYQDKTDKEFFEEVFDIRYGKETFNDWVNRKKSEFQD
-122 EEFNTKR
+122 VWKSRQVKKGMYPAVLNVQNPIVEKNQNTYYEEQRGLFTKAKR
-129 DKWIEDHSNTV
+129 DKNDAIVSNEANNEFRSDVVVIFNPKENVHFLGTKQDIESFKNWKSSN
-140 KGTPE
+140 
-145 YKKARNE
+145 
-152 YLIYPERHPDYVEF
+152 
-166 IKSEWERVKNK
+166 
-177 VKKEGKILFASPH
+177 
-190 NLLKMFPQDFNRI
+190 
-203 INLKDDDFIKRN
+203 KDKTN
-215 IGRGGKEKESKLWK
+215 
-229 EGINETIS
+229 
-237 NTTGIPVEY
+237 V
-246 LNENQY
+246 
-252 FEDYLNEHLG
+252 
-262 ISKVVDEN
+262 SKVVDEN
-270 GEPLVVY
+270 GEPKLMFHGSDNVFDTFRNDVAIYTTDAMSTADSYFYSESNVNDRMELFEYNSEFESYGLEREGDYARMEYLLNEYFNLEKPSNEYDNPYSNSPFFNDKFAYRPYKTADDFLHKVFPDFLDHIDNAEYRKEIINTYVEHEHPINPNDFYKRSISGRILPLFVSNKNPLVIDGKGSSRNEIEY
-277 HGTGIPNKI
+277 NGKI
-286 EEFKSKNNK
+286 WSTRDLEIFAKNNNY
-295 IWFTDKSTAQAYA
+295 D
-308 NFDQDMRDEVGLD
+308 GLII
-321 SSNNIYPVFL
+321 NNIIDLGGRQSMTSMDYGSATVAI
-331 SLKNPKY
+331 
-338 FDNVSY
+338 SY
-344 TTLENFE
+344 N
-351 STNNDGMIATNVSDY
+351 
-366 EGSEEQIVVFSPNQ
+366 PNQ
-380 IKSIDNQGTFSTQD
+380 VKSIDNQGTFSTQD
-394 NNIYNQ
+394 NNIYLADSNSENISQ
-400 KIVSRET
+400 
-407 RLENFYNSYV
+407 LESMQSY
-417 KLRTKTVEKAE
+417 
-428 NETELRKRRS
+428 
-438 KLSSNSKLRETNLDA
+438 SNSKE
-453 IMQEILGIY
+453 
-462 IYDADYS
+462 
-469 TVDSTLRELNNLSES
+469 
-484 RYLTILNDEID
+484 
-495 KLDRLLI
+495 
-502 PVDSLIAAVNN
+502 
-513 INKGYNKLSDYSK
+513 
-526 EVQDRLFNMPVY
+526 
-538 REATELPVI
+538 
-547 TRAKSLKQYNAY
+547 
-559 QKIKYNKELNTFISN
+559 
-574 LKLTQLKLAARKYHL
+574 
-589 DTIKM
+589 
-594 FVEEY
+594 
-599 DRGFEDMKL
+599 
-608 KVLDEYLYRTSLL
+608 
-621 SKKAPKLQ
+621 
-629 GTYNLLEDLAK
+629 
-640 GQSELDTRNANEQMQ
+640 
-655 KISNVTNIKQALEL
+655 
-669 LSKELPEY
+669 
-677 APFIRHLQE
+677 
-686 IPYYEDILIEIDYN
+686 
-700 SEDSFALTK
+700 
-709 AVGNTSFKI
+709 
-718 DPETNEYTAKI
+718 
-729 TINEKSFGYRTLLHE
+729 
-744 IVHAFSSIAL
+744 
-754 AGRDEHGNNEF
+754 
-765 VSDII
+765 
-770 AIIDHC
+770 
-776 NKYFELP
+776 
-783 KIFGTLMQDSLNYG
+783 
-797 FTNPQEFIAEFF
+797 
-809 SNPAFQMLLKEI
+809 
-821 PAIGETEI
+821 
-829 KEKNIFKSVVE
+829 
-840 AITKF
+840 
-845 FTSFFNKEK
+845 
-854 NLYNQ
+854 
-859 IEPLMYKIIDFQSDL
+859 
-874 HKNNTI
+874 
-880 KYNPNRE
+880 
-887 YNSDNYTNNQVITK
+887 
-901 VISNSK
+901 
-907 DLLDNSR
+907 LLDNMDSE
-914 SKMATVLRDVA
+914 MATVLRDVA

-953 PAIYDRATNKI
+953 PAIYDRNTNKI

-1055 RLIDWFKRL
+1055 KLMDWFKRL

-1070 HENLINRIVE
+1070 HENLINKIVE

-1209 ENAKTMGDEATT
+1209 ENAKTMGDEAAT

-1538 KPEDSVEYKIAM
+1538 KPEDSVEYKISM

-1786 RQALIDIIG
+1786 RQALIDTIG

-1929 ANSNLSYV
+1929 ANSNLTYV

-1991 GVSAWSFYAANAY
+1991 GVSAWSFYAADAY

>member
-6 PNLKNEEVA
+6 PNLKNKEVA

-36 NNGNGIDKAP
+36 NNGNSIDKAP

-75 YSNSFRDWFGDWTNT
+75 YSESFKDWFGDWVGNT
-90 IKPGNIIFGHP
+90 TTDIDSKDAVDYLYDINPELSKVGSKEEYTQYINSIYPNSLIDSIYWHGTDSDLSQGIANSKKGKGSGAPETGAEMYFNKQPWASLQYISGVNRNIPDTEGYNNWVKLWWELKEALGNGRMESNDWKNEIIGP
-101 AIGKTYS
+101 NIRQYS
-108 LESGKYKDKLIDWD
+108 PNKRGIFNRDKGGSNGKYLSERKARYGYQDKTDKEFFEEVFDIRYGKETFNDWVNRKKSEFQNAWKSRQVKKGMYPAVLNVQNPIVEKNQNTYYEEQRGLFTKAKQNKNDAIVSNEANNEFESDVIVVFNPKENVHLLGTKQDVEDFKNWKNSNKDKT
-122 EEFNTKR
+122 N
-129 DKWIEDHSNTV
+129 V
-140 KGTPE
+140 
-145 YKKARNE
+145 
-152 YLIYPERHPDYVEF
+152 
-166 IKSEWERVKNK
+166 
-177 VKKEGKILFASPH
+177 
-190 NLLKMFPQDFNRI
+190 
-203 INLKDDDFIKRN
+203 
-215 IGRGGKEKESKLWK
+215 
-229 EGINETIS
+229 
-237 NTTGIPVEY
+237 
-246 LNENQY
+246 
-252 FEDYLNEHLG
+252 
-262 ISKVVDEN
+262 SKVVDEN
-270 GEPLVVY
+270 GEPKLMF
-277 HGTGIPNKI
+277 HGSDNLFDIFRNDVAIYTTDAMSTADSYFYSDSNVNDRMELYEYNSEFENYGLEREGDYDRMEYLLNEYSSLEKPSSEYDNPYSSSLFFNNKFAYAPYKTADDFLHNTFPDFLDHINDKEYRKKVISEYVEYEHPKNPYDFYKKRISGQMLTLFVSNKNPLIIDGKGSSWNEI
-286 EEFKSKNNK
+286 EYNGKIWSTRDLESFAKNNNY
-295 IWFTDKSTAQAYA
+295 D
-308 NFDQDMRDEVGLD
+308 GLII
-321 SSNNIYPVFL
+321 NNIIDLGGRQSQGSMYYGSATVV
-331 SLKNPKY
+331 
-338 FDNVSY
+338 VSY
-344 TTLENFE
+344 
-351 STNNDGMIATNVSDY
+351 D
-366 EGSEEQIVVFSPNQ
+366 PNQ
-380 IKSIDNQGTFSTQD
+380 VKSIDNQGTFSTQD
-394 NNIYNQ
+394 NNIYLADSNTENISQ
-400 KIVSRET
+400 
-407 RLENFYNSYV
+407 LESMQSY
-417 KLRTKTVEKAE
+417 
-428 NETELRKRRS
+428 
-438 KLSSNSKLRETNLDA
+438 SNSKE
-453 IMQEILGIY
+453 
-462 IYDADYS
+462 
-469 TVDSTLRELNNLSES
+469 
-484 RYLTILNDEID
+484 
-495 KLDRLLI
+495 
-502 PVDSLIAAVNN
+502 
-513 INKGYNKLSDYSK
+513 
-526 EVQDRLFNMPVY
+526 
-538 REATELPVI
+538 
-547 TRAKSLKQYNAY
+547 
-559 QKIKYNKELNTFISN
+559 
-574 LKLTQLKLAARKYHL
+574 
-589 DTIKM
+589 
-594 FVEEY
+594 
-599 DRGFEDMKL
+599 
-608 KVLDEYLYRTSLL
+608 
-621 SKKAPKLQ
+621 
-629 GTYNLLEDLAK
+629 
-640 GQSELDTRNANEQMQ
+640 
-655 KISNVTNIKQALEL
+655 
-669 LSKELPEY
+669 
-677 APFIRHLQE
+677 
-686 IPYYEDILIEIDYN
+686 
-700 SEDSFALTK
+700 
-709 AVGNTSFKI
+709 
-718 DPETNEYTAKI
+718 
-729 TINEKSFGYRTLLHE
+729 
-744 IVHAFSSIAL
+744 
-754 AGRDEHGNNEF
+754 
-765 VSDII
+765 
-770 AIIDHC
+770 
-776 NKYFELP
+776 
-783 KIFGTLMQDSLNYG
+783 
-797 FTNPQEFIAEFF
+797 
-809 SNPAFQMLLKEI
+809 
-821 PAIGETEI
+821 
-829 KEKNIFKSVVE
+829 
-840 AITKF
+840 
-845 FTSFFNKEK
+845 
-854 NLYNQ
+854 
-859 IEPLMYKIIDFQSDL
+859 
-874 HKNNTI
+874 
-880 KYNPNRE
+880 
-887 YNSDNYTNNQVITK
+887 
-901 VISNSK
+901 
-907 DLLDNSR
+907 LLDNMDSE
-914 SKMATVLRDVA
+914 MATVLNDVA

-933 SIEYTDRPLNE
+933 YIEYTDRPLND

-1055 RLIDWFKRL
+1055 KLMDWFKRL

-1070 HENLINRIVE
+1070 HENLINKIVE

-1290 RDNIGW
+1290 RNNIGW

-1348 TNNAVISSV
+1348 TNNTVISSV

-1563 KSKANMAAFMAEMEK
+1563 KSKANMAAFIAEMEK

-1612 LVSKQNKKDYG
+1612 LISKQNKKDYG

-1638 LYRTDRYEVDYIR
+1638 LYRTDKYEVDYVR

-1664 IAMYRIRRKSGKLG
+1664 IAMYSIRRKSSKLG
-1678 GGRRLFKSEL
+1678 GGKRLFKSEL
-1688 SDIAKDNGGKDAV
+1688 SDIAKENGGKDAV

-1722 VKPINDKYMHRV
+1722 VKPINNKYMHRV

-1786 RQALIDIIG
+1786 RQALIDTIG

-1991 GVSAWSFYAANAY
+1991 GVSAWSFYAADAY
-2004 INRHMNV
+2004 INRHINT

-2052 TFNQEEDMSNT
+2052 SFNQEEDMANT
-2063 NRWRVGRMVTRIVE
+2063 NRWRVGRMITRIIE

-2102 LLELEDGSKH
+2102 LLELEDGNKH

>member
-36 NNGNGIDKAP
+36 NNGNSIDKAP

-75 YSNSFRDWFGDWTNT
+75 YSKSFRNWFGDWTGNVSADIDSGDAIDYLYSTNT
-90 IKPGNIIFGHP
+90 ELSKVGSKEEYAQYVNSIYPNSLINSIYWHGTDSDLSQGVENTKKGKGSGAPETGTEMYFNKQPWASLQYVSGVNRNIPDTEGYNNWVKLWWELKEALGNGRMESNDWKNEIIGP
-101 AIGKTYS
+101 NTRQYS
-108 LESGKYKDKLIDWD
+108 PNKRGIFNRDKGGSNGKYLSERKARYGYQDKTDKEFFEEVFDIRYGKETFNDWVNRKKSEFQD
-122 EEFNTKR
+122 VWKSRQVKKGMYPAVLNVQNPIVEKNQNTYYEEQRGLFTKAKR
-129 DKWIEDHSNTV
+129 DKNDAIVSNEANNEFRSDVVVIFNPKENVHFLGTKQDIESFKNWKSSN
-140 KGTPE
+140 
-145 YKKARNE
+145 
-152 YLIYPERHPDYVEF
+152 
-166 IKSEWERVKNK
+166 
-177 VKKEGKILFASPH
+177 
-190 NLLKMFPQDFNRI
+190 
-203 INLKDDDFIKRN
+203 KDKTN
-215 IGRGGKEKESKLWK
+215 
-229 EGINETIS
+229 
-237 NTTGIPVEY
+237 V
-246 LNENQY
+246 
-252 FEDYLNEHLG
+252 
-262 ISKVVDEN
+262 SKVVDEN
-270 GEPLVVY
+270 GEPKLMFHGSDNVFDTFRNDVAIYTTDAMSTADSYFYSESNVNDRMELFEYNSEFESYGLEREGDYARMEYLLNEYFNLEKPSNEYDNPYSNSPFFNDKFAYRPYKTADDFLHKVFPDFLDHIDNAEYRKEIINTYVEHEHPINPNDFYKRSISGRILPLFVSNKNPLVIDGKGSSWNEIEY
-277 HGTGIPNKI
+277 NGKI
-286 EEFKSKNNK
+286 WSTRDLEIFAKNNNY
-295 IWFTDKSTAQAYA
+295 D
-308 NFDQDMRDEVGLD
+308 GLII
-321 SSNNIYPVFL
+321 NNIIDLGGRQSMTSMDYGSATVAI
-331 SLKNPKY
+331 
-338 FDNVSY
+338 SY
-344 TTLENFE
+344 N
-351 STNNDGMIATNVSDY
+351 
-366 EGSEEQIVVFSPNQ
+366 PNQ
-380 IKSIDNQGTFSTQD
+380 VKSIDNQGTFSTQD
-394 NNIYNQ
+394 NNIYLADSNSENISQ
-400 KIVSRET
+400 
-407 RLENFYNSYV
+407 LESMQSY
-417 KLRTKTVEKAE
+417 
-428 NETELRKRRS
+428 
-438 KLSSNSKLRETNLDA
+438 SNSKE
-453 IMQEILGIY
+453 
-462 IYDADYS
+462 
-469 TVDSTLRELNNLSES
+469 
-484 RYLTILNDEID
+484 
-495 KLDRLLI
+495 
-502 PVDSLIAAVNN
+502 
-513 INKGYNKLSDYSK
+513 
-526 EVQDRLFNMPVY
+526 
-538 REATELPVI
+538 
-547 TRAKSLKQYNAY
+547 
-559 QKIKYNKELNTFISN
+559 
-574 LKLTQLKLAARKYHL
+574 
-589 DTIKM
+589 
-594 FVEEY
+594 
-599 DRGFEDMKL
+599 
-608 KVLDEYLYRTSLL
+608 
-621 SKKAPKLQ
+621 
-629 GTYNLLEDLAK
+629 
-640 GQSELDTRNANEQMQ
+640 
-655 KISNVTNIKQALEL
+655 
-669 LSKELPEY
+669 
-677 APFIRHLQE
+677 
-686 IPYYEDILIEIDYN
+686 
-700 SEDSFALTK
+700 
-709 AVGNTSFKI
+709 
-718 DPETNEYTAKI
+718 
-729 TINEKSFGYRTLLHE
+729 
-744 IVHAFSSIAL
+744 
-754 AGRDEHGNNEF
+754 
-765 VSDII
+765 
-770 AIIDHC
+770 
-776 NKYFELP
+776 
-783 KIFGTLMQDSLNYG
+783 
-797 FTNPQEFIAEFF
+797 
-809 SNPAFQMLLKEI
+809 
-821 PAIGETEI
+821 
-829 KEKNIFKSVVE
+829 
-840 AITKF
+840 
-845 FTSFFNKEK
+845 
-854 NLYNQ
+854 
-859 IEPLMYKIIDFQSDL
+859 
-874 HKNNTI
+874 
-880 KYNPNRE
+880 
-887 YNSDNYTNNQVITK
+887 
-901 VISNSK
+901 
-907 DLLDNSR
+907 LLDNMDSE
-914 SKMATVLRDVA
+914 MATVLRDVA

-953 PAIYDRATNKI
+953 PAIYDRNTNKI

-1043 FPAPTGKKTILQ
+1043 FPAPTGKRTILQ
-1055 RLIDWFKRL
+1055 RLMDWFKRL

-1089 TLEHNEN
+1089 TLEHNES

-1209 ENAKTMGDEATT
+1209 ENAKTMGDEAAT

-1290 RDNIGW
+1290 RNNIGW

-1338 YHKYVGLPNS
+1338 YHKYAGLPNS
-1348 TNNAVISSV
+1348 TNNVVISSV

-1563 KSKANMAAFMAEMEK
+1563 KSKANMAAFIAEMEK

-1585 TPDGRYTLYEA
+1585 TPDGRYTIYEA

-1612 LVSKQNKKDYG
+1612 LISKQNKKDYG

-1638 LYRTDRYEVDYIR
+1638 LYRTDKYEVDYVR

-1722 VKPINDKYMHRV
+1722 VKPINNKYMHRV

-1786 RQALIDIIG
+1786 RQALIDTIG

-1991 GVSAWSFYAANAY
+1991 GVSAWSFYAADAY

-2112 FISENDFLYNHF
+2112 FISENDFLYNYF

-2252 AIRALTFRNKEK
+2252 AIRALTFRNKK
-2264 DISELSDRFNVSESY
+2264 RDISELSDKFNISESY

-2312 STGPDDD
+2312 NTGPDDD

>member
-6 PNLKNEEVA
+6 PNLKNKEVA

-55 DLLEHYNGDRVAA
+55 DLLEHYKGDRVAA

-75 YSNSFRDWFGDWTNT
+75 YSESFKDWFGDWVNPL
-90 IKPGNIIFGHP
+90 KPGDIVFGHP

-108 LESGKYKDKLIDWD
+108 LESGKYKDKIIDWD
-122 EEFNTKR
+122 VEFNEKR

-152 YLIYPERHPDYVEF
+152 YLIYPENHPDYVEF
-166 IKSEWERVKNK
+166 LTEEWERVKSK
-177 VKKEGKILFASPH
+177 TKKEGKILFASPH
-190 NLLKMFPQDFNRI
+190 NLLKMFPQDFDRI
-203 INLKDDDFIKRN
+203 INLKDEDFVKRN
-215 IGRGGKEKESKLWK
+215 IERGGKERESKLWK
-229 EGINETIS
+229 EGINNTIL
-237 NTTGIPVEY
+237 NITNIPIEY
-246 LNENQY
+246 LNENQH
-252 FEDYLNEHLG
+252 FEDYLNKYIG
-262 ISKVVDEN
+262 VSKVVDEN
-270 GEPLVVY
+270 GEPLLVW
-277 HGTGIPNKI
+277 HGTT
-286 EEFKSKNNK
+286 E
-295 IWFTDKSTAQAYA
+295 
-308 NFDQDMRDEVGLD
+308 NFDAFSKSWRGATDPGDWGLGFYFSPKK
-321 SSNNIYPVFL
+321 SSSEMYGNILMPVFL
-331 SLKNPKY
+331 SIKNPVPNEK
-338 FDNVSY
+338 FKMINAFGREKAKPI
-344 TTLENFE
+344 TLKETIQKDIEVTKFLIE
-351 STNNDGMIATNVSDY
+351 GIEKQLYGNDPEY
-366 EGSEEQIVVFSPNQ
+366 KHYREEGSLLNKMHKKDLEIYKDKLKDLQTQLQTKSKEDLDYDINKKWNDEVEDINKYDGVIPNINSGEAIKENYEIIAKEPNQ

-394 NNIYNQ
+394 NNIYLADSNSENISQ
-400 KIVSRET
+400 
-407 RLENFYNSYV
+407 LESMQSY
-417 KLRTKTVEKAE
+417 
-428 NETELRKRRS
+428 
-438 KLSSNSKLRETNLDA
+438 SNSKE
-453 IMQEILGIY
+453 
-462 IYDADYS
+462 
-469 TVDSTLRELNNLSES
+469 
-484 RYLTILNDEID
+484 
-495 KLDRLLI
+495 
-502 PVDSLIAAVNN
+502 
-513 INKGYNKLSDYSK
+513 
-526 EVQDRLFNMPVY
+526 
-538 REATELPVI
+538 
-547 TRAKSLKQYNAY
+547 
-559 QKIKYNKELNTFISN
+559 
-574 LKLTQLKLAARKYHL
+574 
-589 DTIKM
+589 
-594 FVEEY
+594 
-599 DRGFEDMKL
+599 
-608 KVLDEYLYRTSLL
+608 
-621 SKKAPKLQ
+621 
-629 GTYNLLEDLAK
+629 
-640 GQSELDTRNANEQMQ
+640 
-655 KISNVTNIKQALEL
+655 
-669 LSKELPEY
+669 
-677 APFIRHLQE
+677 
-686 IPYYEDILIEIDYN
+686 
-700 SEDSFALTK
+700 
-709 AVGNTSFKI
+709 
-718 DPETNEYTAKI
+718 
-729 TINEKSFGYRTLLHE
+729 
-744 IVHAFSSIAL
+744 
-754 AGRDEHGNNEF
+754 
-765 VSDII
+765 
-770 AIIDHC
+770 
-776 NKYFELP
+776 
-783 KIFGTLMQDSLNYG
+783 
-797 FTNPQEFIAEFF
+797 
-809 SNPAFQMLLKEI
+809 
-821 PAIGETEI
+821 
-829 KEKNIFKSVVE
+829 
-840 AITKF
+840 
-845 FTSFFNKEK
+845 
-854 NLYNQ
+854 
-859 IEPLMYKIIDFQSDL
+859 
-874 HKNNTI
+874 
-880 KYNPNRE
+880 
-887 YNSDNYTNNQVITK
+887 
-901 VISNSK
+901 
-907 DLLDNSR
+907 LLDNMDSE
-914 SKMATVLRDVA
+914 MATVLRDVA

-953 PAIYDRATNKI
+953 PAIYDRNTNKI

-1055 RLIDWFKRL
+1055 RLMDWFKRL

-1160 LYNLSNTVKN
+1160 LNNLSNTVKN

-1290 RDNIGW
+1290 RNNIGW

-1338 YHKYVGLPNS
+1338 YHKYAGLPNS
-1348 TNNAVISSV
+1348 TNNVVISSV

-1462 YTPEFYNIF
+1462 YTPEFYDIF

-1585 TPDGRYTLYEA
+1585 TPDGRYTIYEA

-1638 LYRTDRYEVDYIR
+1638 LYRTDRYEVDYVR

-1786 RQALIDIIG
+1786 RQALIDTIG

-1912 TIKKE
+1912 TIKRE

-1929 ANSNLSYV
+1929 ANSNLSNV

-1943 YHLYGRRTTL
+1943 YHVYGRRTAL
-1953 PEITIGNHRISL
+1953 PEITIGNSRISL

-1991 GVSAWSFYAANAY
+1991 GVSAWSFYAADAY

-2042 LISMLEYNGL
+2042 LVSMLEYNGL
-2052 TFNQEEDMSNT
+2052 SFNQEKNMANT
-2063 NRWRVGRMVTRIVE
+2063 NRWRVGRMITRTIE
-2077 PYSAFKMMSF
+2077 PYSAFKLMSF
-2087 LPNSIFMRGIYNNYR
+2087 LPNSVFMRGIYNNYR
-2102 LLELEDGSKH
+2102 LLELEDGNKH

-2124 PEQSIEEKRAIYNST
+2124 PEQFIEEKRAIYNST

-2168 NEISDKLG
+2168 NEISNKLG

-2186 ENADKSGVHLHTALS
+2186 ETADKSGVHLHTALS

-2252 AIRALTFRNKEK
+2252 AIRALTFRNKER
-2264 DISELSDRFNVSESY
+2264 DISELSDKFNVSESY

-2324 VLMLEL
+2324 ILMLEL
-2330 KKISLESGSRYNVM
+2330 KKTSLESGSRYNVM

>member
-36 NNGNGIDKAP
+36 NNGNSIDKAP

-75 YSNSFRDWFGDWTNT
+75 YSKSFRNWFGDWTGNVSADIDSGDAIDYLYSTNT
-90 IKPGNIIFGHP
+90 ELSKVGSKEEYAQYVNSIYPNSLINSIYWHGTDSDLSQGVENTKKGKGSGAPETGTEMYFNKQPWASLQYVSGVNRNIPDTEGYNNWVKLWWELKEALGNGRMESNDWKNEIIGP
-101 AIGKTYS
+101 NTRQYS
-108 LESGKYKDKLIDWD
+108 PNKRGIFNRDKGGSNGKYLSERKARYGYQDKTDKEFFEEVFDIRYGKETFNDWVNRKKSEFQNAWKSRQVKKGMYPAVLNVQNPIVEKNQNTYYEEQRGLFTKAKQNKNDAIVSNEANNEFESDVIVVFNPKENVHLLGTKQDVEDFKNWKNSNKDKT
-122 EEFNTKR
+122 N
-129 DKWIEDHSNTV
+129 V
-140 KGTPE
+140 
-145 YKKARNE
+145 
-152 YLIYPERHPDYVEF
+152 
-166 IKSEWERVKNK
+166 
-177 VKKEGKILFASPH
+177 
-190 NLLKMFPQDFNRI
+190 
-203 INLKDDDFIKRN
+203 
-215 IGRGGKEKESKLWK
+215 
-229 EGINETIS
+229 
-237 NTTGIPVEY
+237 
-246 LNENQY
+246 
-252 FEDYLNEHLG
+252 
-262 ISKVVDEN
+262 SKVVDEN
-270 GEPLVVY
+270 GEPKLMF
-277 HGTGIPNKI
+277 HGSDNLFDIFRNDVAIYTTDAMSTADSYFYSDSNVNDRMELYEYNSEFENYGLEREGDYDRMEYLLNEYSSLEKPSSEYDNPYSSSLFFNNKFAYAPYKTADDFLHNTFPDFLDHINDKEYRKKVISEYVEYEHPKNPYDFYKKRISGQMLTLFVSNKNPLIIDGKGSSWNEI
-286 EEFKSKNNK
+286 EYNGKIWSTRDLESFAKNNNY
-295 IWFTDKSTAQAYA
+295 D
-308 NFDQDMRDEVGLD
+308 GLII
-321 SSNNIYPVFL
+321 NNIIDLGGRQSQGSMYYGSATVV
-331 SLKNPKY
+331 
-338 FDNVSY
+338 VSY
-344 TTLENFE
+344 
-351 STNNDGMIATNVSDY
+351 D
-366 EGSEEQIVVFSPNQ
+366 PNQ
-380 IKSIDNQGTFSTQD
+380 VKSIDNQGTFSTQD
-394 NNIYNQ
+394 NNIYLADSNTENISQ
-400 KIVSRET
+400 
-407 RLENFYNSYV
+407 LESMQSY
-417 KLRTKTVEKAE
+417 
-428 NETELRKRRS
+428 
-438 KLSSNSKLRETNLDA
+438 SNSKELLDN
-453 IMQEILGIY
+453 M
-462 IYDADYS
+462 
-469 TVDSTLRELNNLSES
+469 DSEMA
-484 RYLTILNDEID
+484 TILN
-495 KLDRLLI
+495 
-502 PVDSLIAAVNN
+502 
-513 INKGYNKLSDYSK
+513 
-526 EVQDRLFNMPVY
+526 
-538 REATELPVI
+538 
-547 TRAKSLKQYNAY
+547 
-559 QKIKYNKELNTFISN
+559 
-574 LKLTQLKLAARKYHL
+574 
-589 DTIKM
+589 
-594 FVEEY
+594 
-599 DRGFEDMKL
+599 
-608 KVLDEYLYRTSLL
+608 
-621 SKKAPKLQ
+621 
-629 GTYNLLEDLAK
+629 
-640 GQSELDTRNANEQMQ
+640 
-655 KISNVTNIKQALEL
+655 
-669 LSKELPEY
+669 
-677 APFIRHLQE
+677 
-686 IPYYEDILIEIDYN
+686 
-700 SEDSFALTK
+700 
-709 AVGNTSFKI
+709 
-718 DPETNEYTAKI
+718 
-729 TINEKSFGYRTLLHE
+729 
-744 IVHAFSSIAL
+744 
-754 AGRDEHGNNEF
+754 
-765 VSDII
+765 
-770 AIIDHC
+770 
-776 NKYFELP
+776 
-783 KIFGTLMQDSLNYG
+783 
-797 FTNPQEFIAEFF
+797 
-809 SNPAFQMLLKEI
+809 
-821 PAIGETEI
+821 
-829 KEKNIFKSVVE
+829 
-840 AITKF
+840 
-845 FTSFFNKEK
+845 
-854 NLYNQ
+854 
-859 IEPLMYKIIDFQSDL
+859 
-874 HKNNTI
+874 
-880 KYNPNRE
+880 
-887 YNSDNYTNNQVITK
+887 
-901 VISNSK
+901 
-907 DLLDNSR
+907 
-914 SKMATVLRDVA
+914 DVA

-933 SIEYTDRPLNE
+933 YIEYTDRPLND

-989 ITLDSLAAD
+989 ITLYSLAAD

-1055 RLIDWFKRL
+1055 RLMDWFKRL

-1160 LYNLSNTVKN
+1160 LNNLSNTVKN

-1265 TNVFNDIR
+1265 TNVFNDII

-1338 YHKYVGLPNS
+1338 YHKYAGLPNS
-1348 TNNAVISSV
+1348 TNNVVISSV

-1462 YTPEFYNIF
+1462 YTPEFYDIF

-1638 LYRTDRYEVDYIR
+1638 LYRTDRYEVDYVR

-1786 RQALIDIIG
+1786 RQALIDTIG

-1912 TIKKE
+1912 TIKRE
-1917 GKVVKSQNTVSA
+1917 GKVVKNQNTVSA
-1929 ANSNLSYV
+1929 ANSNLSNV

-1953 PEITIGNHRISL
+1953 PEITIGNSRISL

-1982 WNLRSAISG
+1982 WNLRSAIAG
-1991 GVSAWSFYAANAY
+1991 GVSAWSFYAADAY
-2004 INRHMNV
+2004 INRNINV

-2042 LISMLEYNGL
+2042 LVSMLEYNGL
-2052 TFNQEEDMSNT
+2052 SFNQEKDMANT
-2063 NRWRVGRMVTRIVE
+2063 NRWRVGRMITRTIE
-2077 PYSAFKMMSF
+2077 PYSAFKLMSF
-2087 LPNSIFMRGIYNNYR
+2087 LPNSVFMRGIYNNYR
-2102 LLELEDGSKH
+2102 LLELEDGNKH

-2168 NEISDKLG
+2168 NEIDDKLG

-2186 ENADKSGVHLHTALS
+2186 ETADKSGIHLHTALS

-2252 AIRALTFRNKEK
+2252 AIRALTFRNKER
-2264 DISELSDRFNVSESY
+2264 DISELSDKFNVSESY

-2324 VLMLEL
+2324 MLMLEL

-2344 DIADI
+2344 NVADI
-2349 FNSVS
+2349 FNSIS
-2354 PLLQTVED
+2354 PLLQTVKD
-2362 IGTAFGPWS
+2362 IGAAFGPWS

-2421 RIGG
+2421 RINR

>member
-36 NNGNGIDKAP
+36 NNGNSIDKAP

-75 YSNSFRDWFGDWTNT
+75 YSKSFRNWFGDWTGNVSADIDSGDAIDYLYSTNT
-90 IKPGNIIFGHP
+90 ELSKVGSKEEYAQYVNSIYPNSLINSIYWHGTDSDLSQGVENTKKGKGSGAPETGTEMYFNKQPWASLQYVSGVNRNIPDTEGYNNWVKLWWELKEALGNGRMESNDWKNEIIGP
-101 AIGKTYS
+101 NTRQYS
-108 LESGKYKDKLIDWD
+108 PNKRGIFNRDKGGSNGKYLSERKARYGYQDKTDKEFFEEVFDIRYGKETFNDWVNRKKSEFQNAWKSRQVKKGMYPAVLNVQNPIVEKNQNTYYEEQRGLFTKAKQNKNDAIVSNEANNEFESDVIVVFNPKENVHLLGTKQDVEDFKNWKNSNKDKT
-122 EEFNTKR
+122 N
-129 DKWIEDHSNTV
+129 V
-140 KGTPE
+140 
-145 YKKARNE
+145 
-152 YLIYPERHPDYVEF
+152 
-166 IKSEWERVKNK
+166 
-177 VKKEGKILFASPH
+177 
-190 NLLKMFPQDFNRI
+190 
-203 INLKDDDFIKRN
+203 
-215 IGRGGKEKESKLWK
+215 
-229 EGINETIS
+229 
-237 NTTGIPVEY
+237 
-246 LNENQY
+246 
-252 FEDYLNEHLG
+252 
-262 ISKVVDEN
+262 SKVVDEN
-270 GEPLVVY
+270 GEPKLMF
-277 HGTGIPNKI
+277 HGSDNLFDIFRNDVAIYTTDAMSTADSYFYSDSNVNDRMELYEYNSEFENYGLEREGDYDRMEYLLNEYSSLEKPSSEYDNPYSSSLFFNNKFAYAPYKTADDFLHNTFPDFLDHINDKEYRKKVISEYVEYEHPKNPYDFYKKRISGQMLTLFVSNKNPLIIDGKGSSWNEI
-286 EEFKSKNNK
+286 EYNGKIWSTRDLESFAKNNNY
-295 IWFTDKSTAQAYA
+295 D
-308 NFDQDMRDEVGLD
+308 GLII
-321 SSNNIYPVFL
+321 NNIIDLGGRQSQGSMYYGSATVV
-331 SLKNPKY
+331 
-338 FDNVSY
+338 VSY
-344 TTLENFE
+344 
-351 STNNDGMIATNVSDY
+351 D
-366 EGSEEQIVVFSPNQ
+366 PNQ
-380 IKSIDNQGTFSTQD
+380 VKSIDNQGTFSTQD
-394 NNIYNQ
+394 NNIYLADSNTENISQ
-400 KIVSRET
+400 
-407 RLENFYNSYV
+407 LESMQSY
-417 KLRTKTVEKAE
+417 
-428 NETELRKRRS
+428 
-438 KLSSNSKLRETNLDA
+438 SNSKELLDN
-453 IMQEILGIY
+453 M
-462 IYDADYS
+462 
-469 TVDSTLRELNNLSES
+469 DSEMA
-484 RYLTILNDEID
+484 TILN
-495 KLDRLLI
+495 
-502 PVDSLIAAVNN
+502 
-513 INKGYNKLSDYSK
+513 
-526 EVQDRLFNMPVY
+526 
-538 REATELPVI
+538 
-547 TRAKSLKQYNAY
+547 
-559 QKIKYNKELNTFISN
+559 
-574 LKLTQLKLAARKYHL
+574 
-589 DTIKM
+589 
-594 FVEEY
+594 
-599 DRGFEDMKL
+599 
-608 KVLDEYLYRTSLL
+608 
-621 SKKAPKLQ
+621 
-629 GTYNLLEDLAK
+629 
-640 GQSELDTRNANEQMQ
+640 
-655 KISNVTNIKQALEL
+655 
-669 LSKELPEY
+669 
-677 APFIRHLQE
+677 
-686 IPYYEDILIEIDYN
+686 
-700 SEDSFALTK
+700 
-709 AVGNTSFKI
+709 
-718 DPETNEYTAKI
+718 
-729 TINEKSFGYRTLLHE
+729 
-744 IVHAFSSIAL
+744 
-754 AGRDEHGNNEF
+754 
-765 VSDII
+765 
-770 AIIDHC
+770 
-776 NKYFELP
+776 
-783 KIFGTLMQDSLNYG
+783 
-797 FTNPQEFIAEFF
+797 
-809 SNPAFQMLLKEI
+809 
-821 PAIGETEI
+821 
-829 KEKNIFKSVVE
+829 
-840 AITKF
+840 
-845 FTSFFNKEK
+845 
-854 NLYNQ
+854 
-859 IEPLMYKIIDFQSDL
+859 
-874 HKNNTI
+874 
-880 KYNPNRE
+880 
-887 YNSDNYTNNQVITK
+887 
-901 VISNSK
+901 
-907 DLLDNSR
+907 
-914 SKMATVLRDVA
+914 DVA

-933 SIEYTDRPLNE
+933 YIEYTDRPLND

-1055 RLIDWFKRL
+1055 RLMDWFKRL

-1160 LYNLSNTVKN
+1160 LNNLSNTVKN

-1290 RDNIGW
+1290 RNNIGW

-1338 YHKYVGLPNS
+1338 YHKYAGLPNS
-1348 TNNAVISSV
+1348 TNNVVISSV

-1462 YTPEFYNIF
+1462 YTPEFYDIF

-1638 LYRTDRYEVDYIR
+1638 LYRTDRYEVDYVR

-1786 RQALIDIIG
+1786 RQALIDTIG

-1912 TIKKE
+1912 TIKRE
-1917 GKVVKSQNTVSA
+1917 GKVVKNQNTVSA
-1929 ANSNLSYV
+1929 ANSNLSNV

-1943 YHLYGRRTTL
+1943 YHLYGRRTAL

-1991 GVSAWSFYAANAY
+1991 GVSAWSFYAADAY

-2042 LISMLEYNGL
+2042 LVSMLEYNGL
-2052 TFNQEEDMSNT
+2052 SFNQEEDMANT
-2063 NRWRVGRMVTRIVE
+2063 NRWRVGRMLTRTVE
-2077 PYSAFKMMSF
+2077 PYSAFKLMSF
-2087 LPNSIFMRGIYNNYR
+2087 LPNSVFMRGIYNNYR
-2102 LLELEDGSKH
+2102 LLELEDGNKH

-2168 NEISDKLG
+2168 NEISNKLG

-2186 ENADKSGVHLHTALS
+2186 ETADKSGVHLHTALS

-2252 AIRALTFRNKEK
+2252 AIRALTFRNKER
-2264 DISELSDRFNVSESY
+2264 DISELSDKFNVSESY

-2324 VLMLEL
+2324 ILMLEL

>member
-36 NNGNGIDKAP
+36 NNGNSIDKAP

-75 YSNSFRDWFGDWTNT
+75 YSESFKDWFGDWVNPL
-90 IKPGNIIFGHP
+90 KPGDIVFGHP

-108 LESGKYKDKLIDWD
+108 LESGKYKDKIIDWD
-122 EEFNTKR
+122 VEFNEKR

-152 YLIYPERHPDYVEF
+152 YLIYPENHPDYVEF
-166 IKSEWERVKNK
+166 LTEEWERVKSK
-177 VKKEGKILFASPH
+177 TKKEGKILFASPH
-190 NLLKMFPQDFNRI
+190 NLLKMFPQDFDRI
-203 INLKDDDFIKRN
+203 INLKDEDFVKRN
-215 IGRGGKEKESKLWK
+215 IERGGKERESKLWK
-229 EGINETIS
+229 EGINNTIL
-237 NTTGIPVEY
+237 NITNIPIEY
-246 LNENQY
+246 LNENQH
-252 FEDYLNEHLG
+252 FEDYLNKYIG
-262 ISKVVDEN
+262 VSKVVDEN
-270 GEPLVVY
+270 GEPLLVW
-277 HGTGIPNKI
+277 HGTT
-286 EEFKSKNNK
+286 E
-295 IWFTDKSTAQAYA
+295 
-308 NFDQDMRDEVGLD
+308 NFDAFSKSWRGATDPGDGGLGFYFSPKK
-321 SSNNIYPVFL
+321 SSSEMYGNILMPVFL
-331 SLKNPKY
+331 SIKNPVPNEK
-338 FDNVSY
+338 FKMLDAFGREKAKPI
-344 TTLENFE
+344 TLKETIQKDIEVTKFLIE
-351 STNNDGMIATNVSDY
+351 GIEKQLYGNDPEY
-366 EGSEEQIVVFSPNQ
+366 KHYREEGSLLNKMHKKNLEIYKDKLKDLQTQLQTKSKEDLDYDINKKWNDEVEDINKYDGVIPNINSGEAIKENYEIIAKEPNQ

-394 NNIYNQ
+394 NNIYLADSNSENISQ
-400 KIVSRET
+400 
-407 RLENFYNSYV
+407 LESMQSY
-417 KLRTKTVEKAE
+417 
-428 NETELRKRRS
+428 
-438 KLSSNSKLRETNLDA
+438 SNSKE
-453 IMQEILGIY
+453 
-462 IYDADYS
+462 
-469 TVDSTLRELNNLSES
+469 
-484 RYLTILNDEID
+484 
-495 KLDRLLI
+495 
-502 PVDSLIAAVNN
+502 
-513 INKGYNKLSDYSK
+513 
-526 EVQDRLFNMPVY
+526 
-538 REATELPVI
+538 
-547 TRAKSLKQYNAY
+547 
-559 QKIKYNKELNTFISN
+559 
-574 LKLTQLKLAARKYHL
+574 
-589 DTIKM
+589 
-594 FVEEY
+594 
-599 DRGFEDMKL
+599 
-608 KVLDEYLYRTSLL
+608 
-621 SKKAPKLQ
+621 
-629 GTYNLLEDLAK
+629 
-640 GQSELDTRNANEQMQ
+640 
-655 KISNVTNIKQALEL
+655 
-669 LSKELPEY
+669 
-677 APFIRHLQE
+677 
-686 IPYYEDILIEIDYN
+686 
-700 SEDSFALTK
+700 
-709 AVGNTSFKI
+709 
-718 DPETNEYTAKI
+718 
-729 TINEKSFGYRTLLHE
+729 
-744 IVHAFSSIAL
+744 
-754 AGRDEHGNNEF
+754 
-765 VSDII
+765 
-770 AIIDHC
+770 
-776 NKYFELP
+776 
-783 KIFGTLMQDSLNYG
+783 
-797 FTNPQEFIAEFF
+797 
-809 SNPAFQMLLKEI
+809 
-821 PAIGETEI
+821 
-829 KEKNIFKSVVE
+829 
-840 AITKF
+840 
-845 FTSFFNKEK
+845 
-854 NLYNQ
+854 
-859 IEPLMYKIIDFQSDL
+859 
-874 HKNNTI
+874 
-880 KYNPNRE
+880 
-887 YNSDNYTNNQVITK
+887 
-901 VISNSK
+901 
-907 DLLDNSR
+907 LLDNMYSE
-914 SKMATVLRDVA
+914 MATVLRDVA

-953 PAIYDRATNKI
+953 PAIYDRNTNKI

-1055 RLIDWFKRL
+1055 KLMDWFKRL

-1070 HENLINRIVE
+1070 HENLINKIVE

-1160 LYNLSNTVKN
+1160 LNNLSNTVKN

-1265 TNVFNDIR
+1265 TNVFNDII

-1338 YHKYVGLPNS
+1338 YHKYAGLPNS
-1348 TNNAVISSV
+1348 TNNVVISSV

-1462 YTPEFYNIF
+1462 YTPEFYDIF

-1585 TPDGRYTLYEA
+1585 TPDGRYTIYEA

-1638 LYRTDRYEVDYIR
+1638 LYRTDRYEVDYVR

-1786 RQALIDIIG
+1786 RQALIDTIG

-1912 TIKKE
+1912 TIKRE
-1917 GKVVKSQNTVSA
+1917 GKVVKNQNTVSA
-1929 ANSNLSYV
+1929 ANSNLSNV

-1953 PEITIGNHRISL
+1953 PEITIGNSRISL

-1982 WNLRSAISG
+1982 WNLRSAIAG
-1991 GVSAWSFYAANAY
+1991 GVSAWSFYAADAY
-2004 INRHMNV
+2004 INRNINV

-2042 LISMLEYNGL
+2042 LVSMLEYNGL
-2052 TFNQEEDMSNT
+2052 SFNQEKDMANT
-2063 NRWRVGRMVTRIVE
+2063 NRWRVGRMITRTIE
-2077 PYSAFKMMSF
+2077 PYSAFKLMSF
-2087 LPNSIFMRGIYNNYR
+2087 LPNSVFMRGIYNNYR
-2102 LLELEDGSKH
+2102 LLELEDGNKH

-2168 NEISDKLG
+2168 NEIDDKLG

-2186 ENADKSGVHLHTALS
+2186 ETADKSGIHLHTALS

-2252 AIRALTFRNKEK
+2252 AIRALTFRNKER
-2264 DISELSDRFNVSESY
+2264 DISELSDKFNVSESY

-2324 VLMLEL
+2324 MLMLEL

-2344 DIADI
+2344 NVADI
-2349 FNSVS
+2349 FNSIS
-2354 PLLQTVED
+2354 PLLQTVKD
-2362 IGTAFGPWS
+2362 IGAAFGPWS

-2421 RIGG
+2421 RINR

>member
-36 NNGNGIDKAP
+36 NNGNSIDKAP

-75 YSNSFRDWFGDWTNT
+75 YSESFKDWFGDWVGNT
-90 IKPGNIIFGHP
+90 TTDIDSKDAVDYLYDINPELSKVGSKEEYTQYINSIYPNSLIDSIYWHGTDSDLSQGIANSKKGKGSGAPETGAEMYFNKQPWASLQYISGVNRNIPDTEGYNNRVKLWWELKEALGNGRMESNDWKNEIIGP
-101 AIGKTYS
+101 NIRQYS
-108 LESGKYKDKLIDWD
+108 PNKRGIFNRDKGGSNGKYLSERKARYGYQDKTDKEFFEEVFDIRYGKETFNDWVNRKKSEFQNAWKSRQVKKGMYPAVLNVQNPIVEKNQNTYYEEQRGLFTKAKQNKNDAIVSNEANNEFESDVIVVFNPKENVHLLGTKQDVEDFKNWKNSNKDKT
-122 EEFNTKR
+122 N
-129 DKWIEDHSNTV
+129 V
-140 KGTPE
+140 
-145 YKKARNE
+145 
-152 YLIYPERHPDYVEF
+152 
-166 IKSEWERVKNK
+166 
-177 VKKEGKILFASPH
+177 
-190 NLLKMFPQDFNRI
+190 
-203 INLKDDDFIKRN
+203 
-215 IGRGGKEKESKLWK
+215 
-229 EGINETIS
+229 
-237 NTTGIPVEY
+237 
-246 LNENQY
+246 
-252 FEDYLNEHLG
+252 
-262 ISKVVDEN
+262 SKVVDEN
-270 GEPLVVY
+270 GEPKLMF
-277 HGTGIPNKI
+277 HGSDNLFDIFRNDVAIYTTDAMSTADSYFYSDSNVNDRMELYEYNSEFENYGLEREGDYDRMEYLLNEYSSLEKPSSEYDNPYSSSLFFNNKFAYAPYKTADDFLHNTFPDFLDHINDKEYRKKVISEYVEYEHPKNPYDFYKKRISGQMLTLFVSNKNPLIIDGKGSSWNEI
-286 EEFKSKNNK
+286 EYNGKIWSTRDLESFAKNNNY
-295 IWFTDKSTAQAYA
+295 D
-308 NFDQDMRDEVGLD
+308 GLII
-321 SSNNIYPVFL
+321 NNIIDLGGRQSQGSMYYGSATVV
-331 SLKNPKY
+331 
-338 FDNVSY
+338 VSY
-344 TTLENFE
+344 
-351 STNNDGMIATNVSDY
+351 D
-366 EGSEEQIVVFSPNQ
+366 PNQ
-380 IKSIDNQGTFSTQD
+380 VKSIDNQGTFSTQD
-394 NNIYNQ
+394 NNIYLADSNTENISQ
-400 KIVSRET
+400 
-407 RLENFYNSYV
+407 LESMQSY
-417 KLRTKTVEKAE
+417 
-428 NETELRKRRS
+428 
-438 KLSSNSKLRETNLDA
+438 SNSKE
-453 IMQEILGIY
+453 
-462 IYDADYS
+462 
-469 TVDSTLRELNNLSES
+469 
-484 RYLTILNDEID
+484 
-495 KLDRLLI
+495 
-502 PVDSLIAAVNN
+502 
-513 INKGYNKLSDYSK
+513 
-526 EVQDRLFNMPVY
+526 
-538 REATELPVI
+538 
-547 TRAKSLKQYNAY
+547 
-559 QKIKYNKELNTFISN
+559 
-574 LKLTQLKLAARKYHL
+574 
-589 DTIKM
+589 
-594 FVEEY
+594 
-599 DRGFEDMKL
+599 
-608 KVLDEYLYRTSLL
+608 
-621 SKKAPKLQ
+621 
-629 GTYNLLEDLAK
+629 
-640 GQSELDTRNANEQMQ
+640 
-655 KISNVTNIKQALEL
+655 
-669 LSKELPEY
+669 
-677 APFIRHLQE
+677 
-686 IPYYEDILIEIDYN
+686 
-700 SEDSFALTK
+700 
-709 AVGNTSFKI
+709 
-718 DPETNEYTAKI
+718 
-729 TINEKSFGYRTLLHE
+729 
-744 IVHAFSSIAL
+744 
-754 AGRDEHGNNEF
+754 
-765 VSDII
+765 
-770 AIIDHC
+770 
-776 NKYFELP
+776 
-783 KIFGTLMQDSLNYG
+783 
-797 FTNPQEFIAEFF
+797 
-809 SNPAFQMLLKEI
+809 
-821 PAIGETEI
+821 
-829 KEKNIFKSVVE
+829 
-840 AITKF
+840 
-845 FTSFFNKEK
+845 
-854 NLYNQ
+854 
-859 IEPLMYKIIDFQSDL
+859 
-874 HKNNTI
+874 
-880 KYNPNRE
+880 
-887 YNSDNYTNNQVITK
+887 
-901 VISNSK
+901 
-907 DLLDNSR
+907 LLDNMDSE
-914 SKMATVLRDVA
+914 MATVLNDVA

-933 SIEYTDRPLNE
+933 YIEYTDRPLNE
-944 IYPEATYWT
+944 TYPEATYWT

-1055 RLIDWFKRL
+1055 RLMDWFKRL

-1160 LYNLSNTVKN
+1160 LNNLSNTVKN

-1290 RDNIGW
+1290 RNNIGW

-1338 YHKYVGLPNS
+1338 YHKYAGLPNS
-1348 TNNAVISSV
+1348 TNNVVISSV

-1444 LEYQRAYNDWKSK
+1444 LEYQKAYNDWKSK

-1462 YTPEFYNIF
+1462 YTPEFYDIF

-1638 LYRTDRYEVDYIR
+1638 LYRTDRYEVDYVR

-1786 RQALIDIIG
+1786 RQALIDTIG

-1912 TIKKE
+1912 TIKRE

-1929 ANSNLSYV
+1929 ANSNLSNV

-1943 YHLYGRRTTL
+1943 YHLYGRRTAL
-1953 PEITIGNHRISL
+1953 PEITIGNSRISL

-1991 GVSAWSFYAANAY
+1991 GVSAWSFYAADAY

-2042 LISMLEYNGL
+2042 LVSMLEYNGL
-2052 TFNQEEDMSNT
+2052 SFNQEEDMANT
-2063 NRWRVGRMVTRIVE
+2063 NRWRVGRMITRTIE
-2077 PYSAFKMMSF
+2077 PYSAFKLMSF
-2087 LPNSIFMRGIYNNYR
+2087 LPNSVFMRGIYNNYR
-2102 LLELEDGSKH
+2102 LLELEDGNKH

-2168 NEISDKLG
+2168 NEISNKLG

-2186 ENADKSGVHLHTALS
+2186 ETADKSGVHLHTALS

-2252 AIRALTFRNKEK
+2252 AIRALTFRNKER
-2264 DISELSDRFNVSESY
+2264 DISELSDKFNVSESY

-2324 VLMLEL
+2324 ILMLEL

>member
-36 NNGNGIDKAP
+36 NNGNSIDKAP

-75 YSNSFRDWFGDWTNT
+75 YSESFKDWFGDWVNPL
-90 IKPGNIIFGHP
+90 KPGDIVFGHP

-108 LESGKYKDKLIDWD
+108 LESGKYKDKIIDWD
-122 EEFNTKR
+122 VEFNEKR

-152 YLIYPERHPDYVEF
+152 YLIYPENHPDYVEF
-166 IKSEWERVKNK
+166 LTEEWERVKSK
-177 VKKEGKILFASPH
+177 TKKEGKILFASPH
-190 NLLKMFPQDFNRI
+190 NLLKMFPQDFDRI
-203 INLKDDDFIKRN
+203 INLKDEDFVKRN
-215 IGRGGKEKESKLWK
+215 IERGGKERESKLWK
-229 EGINETIS
+229 EGINNTIL
-237 NTTGIPVEY
+237 NITNIPIEY
-246 LNENQY
+246 LNENQH
-252 FEDYLNEHLG
+252 FEDYLNKYIG
-262 ISKVVDEN
+262 VSKVVDEN
-270 GEPLVVY
+270 GEPLLVW
-277 HGTGIPNKI
+277 HGTT
-286 EEFKSKNNK
+286 E
-295 IWFTDKSTAQAYA
+295 
-308 NFDQDMRDEVGLD
+308 NFDAFSKSWRGATDPGDWGLGFYFSPKK
-321 SSNNIYPVFL
+321 SSSEMYGNILMPVFL
-331 SLKNPKY
+331 SIKNPVPNEK
-338 FDNVSY
+338 FKMINAFGREKAKPI
-344 TTLENFE
+344 TLKETIQKDIEVTKFLIE
-351 STNNDGMIATNVSDY
+351 GIEKQLYGNDPEY
-366 EGSEEQIVVFSPNQ
+366 KHYREEGSLLNKMHKKDLEIYKDKLKDLQTQLQTKSKEDLDYDINKKWNDEVEDINKYDGVIPNINSGEAIKENYEIIAKEPNQ

-394 NNIYNQ
+394 NNIYLADSNSENISQ
-400 KIVSRET
+400 
-407 RLENFYNSYV
+407 LESMQSY
-417 KLRTKTVEKAE
+417 
-428 NETELRKRRS
+428 
-438 KLSSNSKLRETNLDA
+438 SNSKE
-453 IMQEILGIY
+453 
-462 IYDADYS
+462 
-469 TVDSTLRELNNLSES
+469 
-484 RYLTILNDEID
+484 
-495 KLDRLLI
+495 
-502 PVDSLIAAVNN
+502 
-513 INKGYNKLSDYSK
+513 
-526 EVQDRLFNMPVY
+526 
-538 REATELPVI
+538 
-547 TRAKSLKQYNAY
+547 
-559 QKIKYNKELNTFISN
+559 
-574 LKLTQLKLAARKYHL
+574 
-589 DTIKM
+589 
-594 FVEEY
+594 
-599 DRGFEDMKL
+599 
-608 KVLDEYLYRTSLL
+608 
-621 SKKAPKLQ
+621 
-629 GTYNLLEDLAK
+629 
-640 GQSELDTRNANEQMQ
+640 
-655 KISNVTNIKQALEL
+655 
-669 LSKELPEY
+669 
-677 APFIRHLQE
+677 
-686 IPYYEDILIEIDYN
+686 
-700 SEDSFALTK
+700 
-709 AVGNTSFKI
+709 
-718 DPETNEYTAKI
+718 
-729 TINEKSFGYRTLLHE
+729 
-744 IVHAFSSIAL
+744 
-754 AGRDEHGNNEF
+754 
-765 VSDII
+765 
-770 AIIDHC
+770 
-776 NKYFELP
+776 
-783 KIFGTLMQDSLNYG
+783 
-797 FTNPQEFIAEFF
+797 
-809 SNPAFQMLLKEI
+809 
-821 PAIGETEI
+821 
-829 KEKNIFKSVVE
+829 
-840 AITKF
+840 
-845 FTSFFNKEK
+845 
-854 NLYNQ
+854 
-859 IEPLMYKIIDFQSDL
+859 
-874 HKNNTI
+874 
-880 KYNPNRE
+880 
-887 YNSDNYTNNQVITK
+887 
-901 VISNSK
+901 
-907 DLLDNSR
+907 LLDNMDSE
-914 SKMATVLRDVA
+914 MATVLRDVA

-953 PAIYDRATNKI
+953 PAIYDRNTNKI

-970 DFSRYGSLE
+970 DFSRYGLLE

-1055 RLIDWFKRL
+1055 RLMDWFKRL

-1160 LYNLSNTVKN
+1160 LNNLSNTVKN

-1290 RDNIGW
+1290 RNNIGW

-1338 YHKYVGLPNS
+1338 YHKYTGLPNS
-1348 TNNAVISSV
+1348 TNNVVISSV

-1462 YTPEFYNIF
+1462 YTPEFYDIF

-1638 LYRTDRYEVDYIR
+1638 LYRTDRYEVDYVR

-1786 RQALIDIIG
+1786 RQALIDTIG

-1912 TIKKE
+1912 TIKRE

-1929 ANSNLSYV
+1929 ANSNLSNV

-1943 YHLYGRRTTL
+1943 YHLYGRRTAL
-1953 PEITIGNHRISL
+1953 PEITIGNSRISL

-1991 GVSAWSFYAANAY
+1991 GVSAWSFYAADAY

-2042 LISMLEYNGL
+2042 LVSMLEYNGL
-2052 TFNQEEDMSNT
+2052 SFNQEEDMANT
-2063 NRWRVGRMVTRIVE
+2063 NRWRVGRMITRTIE
-2077 PYSAFKMMSF
+2077 PYSAFKLMSF
-2087 LPNSIFMRGIYNNYR
+2087 LPNSVFMRGIYNNYR
-2102 LLELEDGSKH
+2102 LLELEDGNKH

-2168 NEISDKLG
+2168 NEISNKLG

-2186 ENADKSGVHLHTALS
+2186 ETADKSGVHLHTALS

-2252 AIRALTFRNKEK
+2252 AIRALTFRNKER
-2264 DISELSDRFNVSESY
+2264 DISELSDKFNVSESY

-2324 VLMLEL
+2324 ILMLEL

>member
-36 NNGNGIDKAP
+36 NNGNSIDKAP

-203 INLKDDDFIKRN
+203 INLKDEDFVKRN
-215 IGRGGKEKESKLWK
+215 IERGGKERESKLWK
-229 EGINETIS
+229 EGINNTIL
-237 NTTGIPVEY
+237 NTTNIPIEY
-246 LNENQY
+246 LNENQH
-252 FEDYLNEHLG
+252 FEDYLNKYIG
-262 ISKVVDEN
+262 VSKVVDEN
-270 GEPLVVY
+270 GEPKLMFHGSDNVFDTFRNDVAIYTTDAMSTADSYFYSESNVNDRMELFEYNSEFENYGLEREGDYARMEYLLNEYSSLEKPSSEYDNPYSNSPFFNDKFAYRPYKTADDFLHNVFPDFLNHIDNAEYRKEIINAYVEHEHPINPNDFYKRSISGQILPLFVSNKNPLVIDGKGSSWNEIEY
-277 HGTGIPNKI
+277 NGKI
-286 EEFKSKNNK
+286 WSTRDLEIFAKNNNY
-295 IWFTDKSTAQAYA
+295 D
-308 NFDQDMRDEVGLD
+308 GLII
-321 SSNNIYPVFL
+321 NNIIDLGGRQSTTSMDYGSATVAI
-331 SLKNPKY
+331 
-338 FDNVSY
+338 SY
-344 TTLENFE
+344 N
-351 STNNDGMIATNVSDY
+351 
-366 EGSEEQIVVFSPNQ
+366 PNQ
-380 IKSIDNQGTFSTQD
+380 VKSIDNQGTFSTQD
-394 NNIYNQ
+394 NNIYLADSNTENISQ
-400 KIVSRET
+400 
-407 RLENFYNSYV
+407 LESMQSY
-417 KLRTKTVEKAE
+417 
-428 NETELRKRRS
+428 
-438 KLSSNSKLRETNLDA
+438 SNSKE
-453 IMQEILGIY
+453 
-462 IYDADYS
+462 
-469 TVDSTLRELNNLSES
+469 
-484 RYLTILNDEID
+484 
-495 KLDRLLI
+495 
-502 PVDSLIAAVNN
+502 
-513 INKGYNKLSDYSK
+513 
-526 EVQDRLFNMPVY
+526 
-538 REATELPVI
+538 
-547 TRAKSLKQYNAY
+547 
-559 QKIKYNKELNTFISN
+559 
-574 LKLTQLKLAARKYHL
+574 
-589 DTIKM
+589 
-594 FVEEY
+594 
-599 DRGFEDMKL
+599 
-608 KVLDEYLYRTSLL
+608 
-621 SKKAPKLQ
+621 
-629 GTYNLLEDLAK
+629 
-640 GQSELDTRNANEQMQ
+640 
-655 KISNVTNIKQALEL
+655 
-669 LSKELPEY
+669 
-677 APFIRHLQE
+677 
-686 IPYYEDILIEIDYN
+686 
-700 SEDSFALTK
+700 
-709 AVGNTSFKI
+709 
-718 DPETNEYTAKI
+718 
-729 TINEKSFGYRTLLHE
+729 
-744 IVHAFSSIAL
+744 
-754 AGRDEHGNNEF
+754 
-765 VSDII
+765 
-770 AIIDHC
+770 
-776 NKYFELP
+776 
-783 KIFGTLMQDSLNYG
+783 
-797 FTNPQEFIAEFF
+797 
-809 SNPAFQMLLKEI
+809 
-821 PAIGETEI
+821 
-829 KEKNIFKSVVE
+829 
-840 AITKF
+840 
-845 FTSFFNKEK
+845 
-854 NLYNQ
+854 
-859 IEPLMYKIIDFQSDL
+859 
-874 HKNNTI
+874 
-880 KYNPNRE
+880 
-887 YNSDNYTNNQVITK
+887 
-901 VISNSK
+901 
-907 DLLDNSR
+907 LLDNMDSE
-914 SKMATVLRDVA
+914 MATVLNDVA

-933 SIEYTDRPLNE
+933 YIEYTDRPLND

-1055 RLIDWFKRL
+1055 KLMDWFKRL

-1070 HENLINRIVE
+1070 HENLINKIVE

-1209 ENAKTMGDEATT
+1209 ENAKVMGDEAAT

-1290 RDNIGW
+1290 RNNIGW

-1338 YHKYVGLPNS
+1338 YHKNVGLPNS
-1348 TNNAVISSV
+1348 TNNTVISSV

-1404 IIRDRKYGEYQ
+1404 IIRDRRYGEYQ

-1563 KSKANMAAFMAEMEK
+1563 KSKANMAAFIAEMEK

-1612 LVSKQNKKDYG
+1612 LISKQNKKDYG

-1638 LYRTDRYEVDYIR
+1638 LYRTDRYEVDYVR

-1786 RQALIDIIG
+1786 RQALIDTIG

-1852 NKVRPNGT
+1852 SKVRPNGT

-1882 LVGAVMRYYRMGCNY
+1882 LIRAVIRYYRMGCNY

-1912 TIKKE
+1912 TIKRE
-1917 GKVVKSQNTVSA
+1917 GKVVKNQNTVSA
-1929 ANSNLSYV
+1929 ANSNLSNV

-1953 PEITIGNHRISL
+1953 PEITIGNKRISL

-1991 GVSAWSFYAANAY
+1991 GVSAWSFYAADAY
-2004 INRHMNV
+2004 INRHINT

-2024 LLTLKTLRQL
+2024 LLTIKTLRQL

-2052 TFNQEEDMSNT
+2052 SFNQEEDMANT
-2063 NRWRVGRMVTRIVE
+2063 NRWRVGRMITRIIE

-2087 LPNSIFMRGIYNNYR
+2087 LPNSVFMRGIYNNYR
-2102 LLELEDGSKH
+2102 LIELEDGNKH

-2124 PEQSIEEKRAIYNST
+2124 PEQSMEEKRAIYNST

-2201 TILMFRAFLPKNIEN
+2201 SILMFRAFLPKNIEN

>member
-36 NNGNGIDKAP
+36 NNGNSIDKAP

-75 YSNSFRDWFGDWTNT
+75 YSKSFRNWFGDWTGNVSADIDSGDAIDYLYSTNT
-90 IKPGNIIFGHP
+90 ELSKVGSKEEYAQYVNSIYPNSLINSIYWHGTDSDLSQGVENTKKGKGSGAPETGTEMYFNKQPWASLQYVSGVNRNIPDTEGYNNWVKLWWELKEALGNGRMESNDWKNEIIGP
-101 AIGKTYS
+101 NTRQYS
-108 LESGKYKDKLIDWD
+108 PNKRGIFNRDKGGSNGKYLSERKARYGYQDKTDKEFFEEVFDIRYGKETFNDWVNRKKSEFQD
-122 EEFNTKR
+122 VWKSRQVKKGMYPAVLNVQNPIVEKNQNTYYEEQRGLFTKAKR
-129 DKWIEDHSNTV
+129 DKNDAIVSNEANNEFRSDVVVIFNPKENVHFLGTKQDIESFKNWKSSN
-140 KGTPE
+140 
-145 YKKARNE
+145 
-152 YLIYPERHPDYVEF
+152 
-166 IKSEWERVKNK
+166 
-177 VKKEGKILFASPH
+177 
-190 NLLKMFPQDFNRI
+190 
-203 INLKDDDFIKRN
+203 KDKTN
-215 IGRGGKEKESKLWK
+215 
-229 EGINETIS
+229 
-237 NTTGIPVEY
+237 V
-246 LNENQY
+246 
-252 FEDYLNEHLG
+252 
-262 ISKVVDEN
+262 SKVVDEN
-270 GEPLVVY
+270 GEPKLMFHGSDNVFDTFRNDVAIYTTDAMSTADSYFYSESNVNDRMELFEYNSEFESYGLEREGDYARMEYLLNEYFNLEKPSNEYDNPYSNSPFFNDKFAYRPYKTADDFLHKVFPDFLDHIDNAEYRKEIINTYVEHEHPINPNDFYKRSISGRILPLFVSNKNPLVIDGKGSSWNEIEY
-277 HGTGIPNKI
+277 NGKI
-286 EEFKSKNNK
+286 WSTRDLEIFAKNNNY
-295 IWFTDKSTAQAYA
+295 D
-308 NFDQDMRDEVGLD
+308 GLII
-321 SSNNIYPVFL
+321 NNIIDLGGRQSMTSMDYGSATVAI
-331 SLKNPKY
+331 
-338 FDNVSY
+338 SY
-344 TTLENFE
+344 N
-351 STNNDGMIATNVSDY
+351 
-366 EGSEEQIVVFSPNQ
+366 PNQ
-380 IKSIDNQGTFSTQD
+380 VKSIDNQGTFSTQD
-394 NNIYNQ
+394 NNIYLADSNSENISQ
-400 KIVSRET
+400 
-407 RLENFYNSYV
+407 LESMQSY
-417 KLRTKTVEKAE
+417 
-428 NETELRKRRS
+428 
-438 KLSSNSKLRETNLDA
+438 SNSKE
-453 IMQEILGIY
+453 
-462 IYDADYS
+462 
-469 TVDSTLRELNNLSES
+469 
-484 RYLTILNDEID
+484 
-495 KLDRLLI
+495 
-502 PVDSLIAAVNN
+502 
-513 INKGYNKLSDYSK
+513 
-526 EVQDRLFNMPVY
+526 
-538 REATELPVI
+538 
-547 TRAKSLKQYNAY
+547 
-559 QKIKYNKELNTFISN
+559 
-574 LKLTQLKLAARKYHL
+574 
-589 DTIKM
+589 
-594 FVEEY
+594 
-599 DRGFEDMKL
+599 
-608 KVLDEYLYRTSLL
+608 
-621 SKKAPKLQ
+621 
-629 GTYNLLEDLAK
+629 
-640 GQSELDTRNANEQMQ
+640 
-655 KISNVTNIKQALEL
+655 
-669 LSKELPEY
+669 
-677 APFIRHLQE
+677 
-686 IPYYEDILIEIDYN
+686 
-700 SEDSFALTK
+700 
-709 AVGNTSFKI
+709 
-718 DPETNEYTAKI
+718 
-729 TINEKSFGYRTLLHE
+729 
-744 IVHAFSSIAL
+744 
-754 AGRDEHGNNEF
+754 
-765 VSDII
+765 
-770 AIIDHC
+770 
-776 NKYFELP
+776 
-783 KIFGTLMQDSLNYG
+783 
-797 FTNPQEFIAEFF
+797 
-809 SNPAFQMLLKEI
+809 
-821 PAIGETEI
+821 
-829 KEKNIFKSVVE
+829 
-840 AITKF
+840 
-845 FTSFFNKEK
+845 
-854 NLYNQ
+854 
-859 IEPLMYKIIDFQSDL
+859 
-874 HKNNTI
+874 
-880 KYNPNRE
+880 
-887 YNSDNYTNNQVITK
+887 
-901 VISNSK
+901 
-907 DLLDNSR
+907 LLDNMDSE
-914 SKMATVLRDVA
+914 MATVLRDVA

-953 PAIYDRATNKI
+953 PAIYDRNTNKI

-1055 RLIDWFKRL
+1055 KLMDWFKRL

-1070 HENLINRIVE
+1070 HENLINKIVE

-1290 RDNIGW
+1290 RNNIGW

-1338 YHKYVGLPNS
+1338 YHKYAGLPNS
-1348 TNNAVISSV
+1348 TNNVVISSV

-1377 ELMGLAAATRDHLLL
+1377 ELMGLSAATRDHLLL

-1462 YTPEFYNIF
+1462 YTPEFYDIF

-1638 LYRTDRYEVDYIR
+1638 LYRTDRYEVDYVR

-1771 KDYNAVMRNTNLSKL
+1771 KDYNAVMRNPNLSKL
-1786 RQALIDIIG
+1786 RQALIDTIG

-1912 TIKKE
+1912 TIKRE
-1917 GKVVKSQNTVSA
+1917 GKVVKNQNTVSA
-1929 ANSNLSYV
+1929 ANSNLSNV

-1953 PEITIGNHRISL
+1953 PEITIGNSRISL

-1991 GVSAWSFYAANAY
+1991 GVSAWSFYAADAY

-2042 LISMLEYNGL
+2042 LVSMLEYNGL
-2052 TFNQEEDMSNT
+2052 SFNQEEDMANT
-2063 NRWRVGRMVTRIVE
+2063 NRWRVGRMITRTIE
-2077 PYSAFKMMSF
+2077 PYSAFKLMSF
-2087 LPNSIFMRGIYNNYR
+2087 LPNSVFMRGIYNNYR
-2102 LLELEDGSKH
+2102 LLELEDGNKH

-2186 ENADKSGVHLHTALS
+2186 ETADKSGVHLHTALS

-2252 AIRALTFRNKEK
+2252 AIRALTFRNKER
-2264 DISELSDRFNVSESY
+2264 DISELSDKFNVSESY

-2324 VLMLEL
+2324 ILMLEL

>member
-36 NNGNGIDKAP
+36 NNGNSIDKAP

-75 YSNSFRDWFGDWTNT
+75 YSKSFRNWFGDWTGNVSADIDSGDAIDYLYSTNT
-90 IKPGNIIFGHP
+90 ELSKVGSKEEYAQYVNSIYPNSLINSIYWHGTDSDLSQGVENTKKGKGSGAPETGTEMYFNKQPWASLQYVSGVNRNIPDTEGYNNWVKLWWELKEALGNGRMESNDWKNEIIGP
-101 AIGKTYS
+101 NTRQYS
-108 LESGKYKDKLIDWD
+108 PNKRGIFNRDKGGSNGKYLSERKARYGYQDKTDKEFFEEVFDIRYGKETFNDWVNRKKSEFQD
-122 EEFNTKR
+122 VWKSRQVKKGMYPAVLNVQNPIVEKNQNTYYEEQRGLFTKAKR
-129 DKWIEDHSNTV
+129 DKNDAIVSNEANNEFRSDVVVIFNPKENVHFLGTKQDIESFKNWKSSN
-140 KGTPE
+140 
-145 YKKARNE
+145 
-152 YLIYPERHPDYVEF
+152 
-166 IKSEWERVKNK
+166 
-177 VKKEGKILFASPH
+177 
-190 NLLKMFPQDFNRI
+190 
-203 INLKDDDFIKRN
+203 KDKTN
-215 IGRGGKEKESKLWK
+215 
-229 EGINETIS
+229 
-237 NTTGIPVEY
+237 V
-246 LNENQY
+246 
-252 FEDYLNEHLG
+252 
-262 ISKVVDEN
+262 SKVVDEN
-270 GEPLVVY
+270 GEPKLMFHGSDNVFDTFRNDVAIYTTDAMSTADSYFYSESNVNDRMELFEYNSEFESYGLEREGDYARMEYLLNEYFNLEKPSNEYDNPYSNSPFFNDKFAYRPYKTADDFLHKVFPDFLDHIDNAEYRKEIINTYVEHEHPINPNDFYKRSISGRILPLFVSNKNPLVIDGKGSSWNEIEY
-277 HGTGIPNKI
+277 NGKI
-286 EEFKSKNNK
+286 WSTRDLEIFAKNNNY
-295 IWFTDKSTAQAYA
+295 D
-308 NFDQDMRDEVGLD
+308 GLII
-321 SSNNIYPVFL
+321 NNIIDLGGRQSMTSMDYGSATVAI
-331 SLKNPKY
+331 
-338 FDNVSY
+338 SY
-344 TTLENFE
+344 N
-351 STNNDGMIATNVSDY
+351 
-366 EGSEEQIVVFSPNQ
+366 PNQ
-380 IKSIDNQGTFSTQD
+380 VKSIDNQGTFSTQD
-394 NNIYNQ
+394 NNIYLADSNSENISQ
-400 KIVSRET
+400 
-407 RLENFYNSYV
+407 LESMQSY
-417 KLRTKTVEKAE
+417 
-428 NETELRKRRS
+428 
-438 KLSSNSKLRETNLDA
+438 SNSKE
-453 IMQEILGIY
+453 
-462 IYDADYS
+462 
-469 TVDSTLRELNNLSES
+469 
-484 RYLTILNDEID
+484 
-495 KLDRLLI
+495 
-502 PVDSLIAAVNN
+502 
-513 INKGYNKLSDYSK
+513 
-526 EVQDRLFNMPVY
+526 
-538 REATELPVI
+538 
-547 TRAKSLKQYNAY
+547 
-559 QKIKYNKELNTFISN
+559 
-574 LKLTQLKLAARKYHL
+574 
-589 DTIKM
+589 
-594 FVEEY
+594 
-599 DRGFEDMKL
+599 
-608 KVLDEYLYRTSLL
+608 
-621 SKKAPKLQ
+621 
-629 GTYNLLEDLAK
+629 
-640 GQSELDTRNANEQMQ
+640 
-655 KISNVTNIKQALEL
+655 
-669 LSKELPEY
+669 
-677 APFIRHLQE
+677 
-686 IPYYEDILIEIDYN
+686 
-700 SEDSFALTK
+700 
-709 AVGNTSFKI
+709 
-718 DPETNEYTAKI
+718 
-729 TINEKSFGYRTLLHE
+729 
-744 IVHAFSSIAL
+744 
-754 AGRDEHGNNEF
+754 
-765 VSDII
+765 
-770 AIIDHC
+770 
-776 NKYFELP
+776 
-783 KIFGTLMQDSLNYG
+783 
-797 FTNPQEFIAEFF
+797 
-809 SNPAFQMLLKEI
+809 
-821 PAIGETEI
+821 
-829 KEKNIFKSVVE
+829 
-840 AITKF
+840 
-845 FTSFFNKEK
+845 
-854 NLYNQ
+854 
-859 IEPLMYKIIDFQSDL
+859 
-874 HKNNTI
+874 
-880 KYNPNRE
+880 
-887 YNSDNYTNNQVITK
+887 
-901 VISNSK
+901 
-907 DLLDNSR
+907 LLDNMDSE
-914 SKMATVLRDVA
+914 MATVLRDVA

-953 PAIYDRATNKI
+953 PAIYDRNTNKI

-1055 RLIDWFKRL
+1055 KLMDWFKRL

-1070 HENLINRIVE
+1070 HENLINKIVE

-1290 RDNIGW
+1290 RNNIGW

-1338 YHKYVGLPNS
+1338 YHKYAGLPNS
-1348 TNNAVISSV
+1348 TNNVVISSV

-1377 ELMGLAAATRDHLLL
+1377 ELMGLSAATRDHLLL

-1462 YTPEFYNIF
+1462 YTPEFYDIF

-1638 LYRTDRYEVDYIR
+1638 LYRTDRYEVDYVR

-1786 RQALIDIIG
+1786 RQALIDTIG

-1912 TIKKE
+1912 TIKRE
-1917 GKVVKSQNTVSA
+1917 GKVVKNQNTVSA
-1929 ANSNLSYV
+1929 ANSNLSNV

-1953 PEITIGNHRISL
+1953 PEITIGNSRISL

-1991 GVSAWSFYAANAY
+1991 GVSAWSFYAADAY

-2042 LISMLEYNGL
+2042 LVSMLEYNGL
-2052 TFNQEEDMSNT
+2052 SFNQEEDMANT
-2063 NRWRVGRMVTRIVE
+2063 NRWRVGRMITRTIE
-2077 PYSAFKMMSF
+2077 PYSAFKLMSF
-2087 LPNSIFMRGIYNNYR
+2087 LPNSVFMRGIYNNYR
-2102 LLELEDGSKH
+2102 LLELEDGNKH

-2186 ENADKSGVHLHTALS
+2186 ETADKSGVHLHTALS

-2252 AIRALTFRNKEK
+2252 AIRALTFRNKER
-2264 DISELSDRFNVSESY
+2264 DISELSDKFNVSESY

-2324 VLMLEL
+2324 ILMLEL

>member
-55 DLLEHYNGDRVAA
+55 DLLEHYKGDRVAA

-75 YSNSFRDWFGDWTNT
+75 YSESFKDWFGDWVNPL
-90 IKPGNIIFGHP
+90 KPGDIVFGHP

-108 LESGKYKDKLIDWD
+108 LESGKYKDKIIDWD
-122 EEFNTKR
+122 VEFNEKR

-145 YKKARNE
+145 YKKSRNE
-152 YLIYPERHPDYVEF
+152 YLIYPENHPDYVEF
-166 IKSEWERVKNK
+166 LTEEWERVKSK
-177 VKKEGKILFASPH
+177 TKKEGKILFASPH
-190 NLLKMFPQDFNRI
+190 NLLKMFPQDFDRI
-203 INLKDDDFIKRN
+203 INLKDEDFVKRN
-215 IGRGGKEKESKLWK
+215 IERGGKERESKLWK
-229 EGINETIS
+229 EGINNTIL
-237 NTTGIPVEY
+237 NITNIPIEY
-246 LNENQY
+246 LNENQH
-252 FEDYLNEHLG
+252 FEDYLNKYIG
-262 ISKVVDEN
+262 VSKVVDEN

-277 HGTGIPNKI
+277 HGTDASFDTFQIDYESYNGFKDGAYFTSNKK
-286 EEFKSKNNK
+286 FAKGYTVKNN
-295 IWFTDKSTAQAYA
+295 I
-308 NFDQDMRDEVGLD
+308 M
-321 SSNNIYPVFL
+321 PVFL
-331 SLKNPKY
+331 SIKDPLEFDGNGVAWNEISFKEVSKILNIDEDTLRSVVRPKY
-338 FDNVSY
+338 QP
-344 TTLENFE
+344 TLLQSIKEIFGKNKDSKYAFYNANAL
-351 STNNDGMIATNVSDY
+351 TKLARLLNKDGAYLQHLTDSGKTFLGTLKRFNAD
-366 EGSEEQIVVFSPNQ
+366 QIVVLDPNQ
-380 IKSIDNQGTFSTQD
+380 VKSIDNQGTFSTQD
-394 NNIYNQ
+394 NNIYLADSNSENISQ
-400 KIVSRET
+400 
-407 RLENFYNSYV
+407 LESMQSY
-417 KLRTKTVEKAE
+417 
-428 NETELRKRRS
+428 
-438 KLSSNSKLRETNLDA
+438 SNSKE
-453 IMQEILGIY
+453 
-462 IYDADYS
+462 
-469 TVDSTLRELNNLSES
+469 
-484 RYLTILNDEID
+484 
-495 KLDRLLI
+495 
-502 PVDSLIAAVNN
+502 
-513 INKGYNKLSDYSK
+513 
-526 EVQDRLFNMPVY
+526 
-538 REATELPVI
+538 
-547 TRAKSLKQYNAY
+547 
-559 QKIKYNKELNTFISN
+559 
-574 LKLTQLKLAARKYHL
+574 
-589 DTIKM
+589 
-594 FVEEY
+594 
-599 DRGFEDMKL
+599 
-608 KVLDEYLYRTSLL
+608 
-621 SKKAPKLQ
+621 
-629 GTYNLLEDLAK
+629 
-640 GQSELDTRNANEQMQ
+640 
-655 KISNVTNIKQALEL
+655 
-669 LSKELPEY
+669 
-677 APFIRHLQE
+677 
-686 IPYYEDILIEIDYN
+686 
-700 SEDSFALTK
+700 
-709 AVGNTSFKI
+709 
-718 DPETNEYTAKI
+718 
-729 TINEKSFGYRTLLHE
+729 
-744 IVHAFSSIAL
+744 
-754 AGRDEHGNNEF
+754 
-765 VSDII
+765 
-770 AIIDHC
+770 
-776 NKYFELP
+776 
-783 KIFGTLMQDSLNYG
+783 
-797 FTNPQEFIAEFF
+797 
-809 SNPAFQMLLKEI
+809 
-821 PAIGETEI
+821 
-829 KEKNIFKSVVE
+829 
-840 AITKF
+840 
-845 FTSFFNKEK
+845 
-854 NLYNQ
+854 
-859 IEPLMYKIIDFQSDL
+859 
-874 HKNNTI
+874 
-880 KYNPNRE
+880 
-887 YNSDNYTNNQVITK
+887 
-901 VISNSK
+901 
-907 DLLDNSR
+907 LLDNMDSE
-914 SKMATVLRDVA
+914 MATVLRDVA

-953 PAIYDRATNKI
+953 PAIYDRNTNKI

-1043 FPAPTGKKTILQ
+1043 FPASTGKKTILQ
-1055 RLIDWFKRL
+1055 RLMDWFKRL

-1160 LYNLSNTVKN
+1160 LNNLSNTVKN

-1290 RDNIGW
+1290 RNNIGW

-1338 YHKYVGLPNS
+1338 YHKYAGLPNS
-1348 TNNAVISSV
+1348 TNNVVISSV

-1462 YTPEFYNIF
+1462 YTPEFYDIF

-1638 LYRTDRYEVDYIR
+1638 LYRTDRYEVDYVR

-1786 RQALIDIIG
+1786 RQALIDTIG

-1912 TIKKE
+1912 TIKRE

-1929 ANSNLSYV
+1929 ANSNLSNV

-1943 YHLYGRRTTL
+1943 YHLYGRRTAL
-1953 PEITIGNHRISL
+1953 PEITIGNSRISL

-1991 GVSAWSFYAANAY
+1991 GVSAWSFYAADAY

-2042 LISMLEYNGL
+2042 LVSMLEYNGL
-2052 TFNQEEDMSNT
+2052 SFNQEEDMANT
-2063 NRWRVGRMVTRIVE
+2063 NRWRVGRMITRTIK
-2077 PYSAFKMMSF
+2077 PYSAFKLMSF
-2087 LPNSIFMRGIYNNYR
+2087 LPNSVFMRGIYNNYR
-2102 LLELEDGSKH
+2102 LLELEDGNKH

-2186 ENADKSGVHLHTALS
+2186 ETADKSGVHLHTALS

-2252 AIRALTFRNKEK
+2252 AIRALTFRNKER
-2264 DISELSDRFNVSESY
+2264 DISELSDKFNVSESY

-2324 VLMLEL
+2324 ILMLEL
-2330 KKISLESGSRYNVM
+2330 KKISLESGSRYNVI

>member
-55 DLLEHYNGDRVAA
+55 DLLKHYNGDRVAA

-75 YSNSFRDWFGDWTNT
+75 YSESFKEWFGDWEKAANANRVSLGKEIPNT
-90 IKPGNIIFGHP
+90 DKYSKYGQKGETDVEIREVLDEKGTVIGTVRMEFSGKNRKGVVTLHPNLTVTGKGYGTALYQHIADKYNINVEESFGE
-101 AIGKTYS
+101 IGKS
-108 LESGKYKDKLIDWD
+108 EAAKRMWD
-122 EEFNTKR
+122 RIHNAVSR
-129 DKWIEDHSNTV
+129 DPDTPLRQLTPSN
-140 KGTPE
+140 
-145 YKKARNE
+145 
-152 YLIYPERHPDYVEF
+152 
-166 IKSEWERVKNK
+166 S
-177 VKKEGKILFASPH
+177 
-190 NLLKMFPQDFNRI
+190 
-203 INLKDDDFIKRN
+203 
-215 IGRGGKEKESKLWK
+215 
-229 EGINETIS
+229 
-237 NTTGIPVEY
+237 
-246 LNENQY
+246 
-252 FEDYLNEHLG
+252 
-262 ISKVVDEN
+262 SKVVDEN

-277 HGTGIPNKI
+277 HGTRTSDGIEKEGFSSNMSGKGNRGANQGYFYFSNNYENAEYTGVKNEEIEPLIDLITSVYDMFDTTELPSTKELYTIVDDLIKEKRKINDNIRNLKEDSIIKKLIKPILKLTNKDYKSSKELKEQYRNTINGIDI
-286 EEFKSKNNK
+286 ELEELDTKIKNIYNLNLGLDYLKGDRSKTSVNTLYFIKSSINSKSPYRQIAANKLINILYGTKNLKYSPKVFPVYLNIK
-295 IWFTDKSTAQAYA
+295 NPLSSDFGMKETDKNPLKSGPFSENYILYNNLERGLLKELTKPEYDGSISR
-308 NFDQDMRDEVGLD
+308 NKFDILFGDV
-321 SSNNIYPVFL
+321 Y
-331 SLKNPKY
+331 
-338 FDNVSY
+338 
-344 TTLENFE
+344 
-351 STNNDGMIATNVSDY
+351 IAKHS
-366 EGSEEQIVVFSPNQ
+366 NQ

-394 NNIYNQ
+394 NNI
-400 KIVSRET
+400 
-407 RLENFYNSYV
+407 
-417 KLRTKTVEKAE
+417 
-428 NETELRKRRS
+428 
-438 KLSSNSKLRETNLDA
+438 
-453 IMQEILGIY
+453 
-462 IYDADYS
+462 
-469 TVDSTLRELNNLSES
+469 
-484 RYLTILNDEID
+484 
-495 KLDRLLI
+495 
-502 PVDSLIAAVNN
+502 
-513 INKGYNKLSDYSK
+513 
-526 EVQDRLFNMPVY
+526 
-538 REATELPVI
+538 
-547 TRAKSLKQYNAY
+547 
-559 QKIKYNKELNTFISN
+559 
-574 LKLTQLKLAARKYHL
+574 
-589 DTIKM
+589 
-594 FVEEY
+594 
-599 DRGFEDMKL
+599 
-608 KVLDEYLYRTSLL
+608 
-621 SKKAPKLQ
+621 
-629 GTYNLLEDLAK
+629 
-640 GQSELDTRNANEQMQ
+640 
-655 KISNVTNIKQALEL
+655 
-669 LSKELPEY
+669 
-677 APFIRHLQE
+677 
-686 IPYYEDILIEIDYN
+686 
-700 SEDSFALTK
+700 
-709 AVGNTSFKI
+709 
-718 DPETNEYTAKI
+718 
-729 TINEKSFGYRTLLHE
+729 
-744 IVHAFSSIAL
+744 
-754 AGRDEHGNNEF
+754 
-765 VSDII
+765 
-770 AIIDHC
+770 
-776 NKYFELP
+776 
-783 KIFGTLMQDSLNYG
+783 
-797 FTNPQEFIAEFF
+797 
-809 SNPAFQMLLKEI
+809 
-821 PAIGETEI
+821 
-829 KEKNIFKSVVE
+829 
-840 AITKF
+840 
-845 FTSFFNKEK
+845 
-854 NLYNQ
+854 YNQ

-953 PAIYDRATNKI
+953 PAIYDRNTNKI

-1055 RLIDWFKRL
+1055 RLMDWFKRL

-1070 HENLINRIVE
+1070 HENLINKIVE

-1209 ENAKTMGDEATT
+1209 ENAKTMGDEAAT

-1290 RDNIGW
+1290 RNNIGW

-1338 YHKYVGLPNS
+1338 YHKYAGLPNS
-1348 TNNAVISSV
+1348 TNNIVISSV
-1357 RKVIGDVNN
+1357 RKVIGDVDN

-1701 SPDDIWVDDKGVKHY
+1701 SPDDIWVDNKGVKHY

-1747 FYNPNYDPTIPEA
+1747 FYNPNYDPTVPEA

-1786 RQALIDIIG
+1786 RQALIDTIG

-1937 IHKYIS
+1937 MHKYIS

-1991 GVSAWSFYAANAY
+1991 GVSAWSFYAADAY

-2052 TFNQEEDMSNT
+2052 TFHQEEDMSNT

-2176 NISSHAEGMV
+2176 NISSHAEGII

-2252 AIRALTFRNKEK
+2252 AIRALTFRNKER
-2264 DISELSDRFNVSESY
+2264 DISELSDKFNVSESY

-2354 PLLQTVED
+2354 PLIQTLED

-2421 RIGG
+2421 RIGR

>member
-36 NNGNGIDKAP
+36 NNGNSIDKAP

-55 DLLEHYNGDRVAA
+55 DLLEHYSGDRVAA

-75 YSNSFRDWFGDWTNT
+75 YSESFRDWFGDWTNT

-252 FEDYLNEHLG
+252 FEDYLNKHLG

-277 HGTGIPNKI
+277 HGSGSEFDTFAIPSVDNRQHLSTKI
-286 EEFKSKNNK
+286 APKFFFTSSIKTAKSFISPRDEAILRTVDRELDFIPLDEVQEGEEDELVWGYIAKKLKGVTVEELKN
-295 IWFTDKSTAQAYA
+295 IWFSHVKADDVYTYKNPNRDKL
-308 NFDQDMRDEVGLD
+308 F
-321 SSNNIYPVFL
+321 YPVFL
-331 SLKNPKY
+331 SAKNLLVIDGKGERA
-338 FDNVSY
+338 DKVL
-344 TTLENFE
+344 LENKNEIDANE
-351 STNNDGMIATNVSDY
+351 SVLITNIDETRESKPVSDY
-366 EGSEEQIVVFSPNQ
+366 LVSNPNQ

-394 NNIYNQ
+394 NNIYLADSNTENISQ
-400 KIVSRET
+400 
-407 RLENFYNSYV
+407 LESMQSY
-417 KLRTKTVEKAE
+417 
-428 NETELRKRRS
+428 
-438 KLSSNSKLRETNLDA
+438 SNSKE
-453 IMQEILGIY
+453 
-462 IYDADYS
+462 
-469 TVDSTLRELNNLSES
+469 
-484 RYLTILNDEID
+484 
-495 KLDRLLI
+495 
-502 PVDSLIAAVNN
+502 
-513 INKGYNKLSDYSK
+513 
-526 EVQDRLFNMPVY
+526 
-538 REATELPVI
+538 
-547 TRAKSLKQYNAY
+547 
-559 QKIKYNKELNTFISN
+559 
-574 LKLTQLKLAARKYHL
+574 
-589 DTIKM
+589 
-594 FVEEY
+594 
-599 DRGFEDMKL
+599 
-608 KVLDEYLYRTSLL
+608 
-621 SKKAPKLQ
+621 
-629 GTYNLLEDLAK
+629 
-640 GQSELDTRNANEQMQ
+640 
-655 KISNVTNIKQALEL
+655 
-669 LSKELPEY
+669 
-677 APFIRHLQE
+677 
-686 IPYYEDILIEIDYN
+686 
-700 SEDSFALTK
+700 
-709 AVGNTSFKI
+709 
-718 DPETNEYTAKI
+718 
-729 TINEKSFGYRTLLHE
+729 
-744 IVHAFSSIAL
+744 
-754 AGRDEHGNNEF
+754 
-765 VSDII
+765 
-770 AIIDHC
+770 
-776 NKYFELP
+776 
-783 KIFGTLMQDSLNYG
+783 
-797 FTNPQEFIAEFF
+797 
-809 SNPAFQMLLKEI
+809 
-821 PAIGETEI
+821 
-829 KEKNIFKSVVE
+829 
-840 AITKF
+840 
-845 FTSFFNKEK
+845 
-854 NLYNQ
+854 
-859 IEPLMYKIIDFQSDL
+859 
-874 HKNNTI
+874 
-880 KYNPNRE
+880 
-887 YNSDNYTNNQVITK
+887 
-901 VISNSK
+901 
-907 DLLDNSR
+907 LLDNMDSE
-914 SKMATVLRDVA
+914 MATVLNDVA

-933 SIEYTDRPLNE
+933 YIEYTDRPLND

-1055 RLIDWFKRL
+1055 KLMDWFKRL

-1070 HENLINRIVE
+1070 HENLINKIVE

-1209 ENAKTMGDEATT
+1209 ENAKAMGDEAAT

-1786 RQALIDIIG
+1786 RQALIDTIG

-1929 ANSNLSYV
+1929 ANSNLSYI

-1991 GVSAWSFYAANAY
+1991 GVSAWSFYAADAY

-2186 ENADKSGVHLHTALS
+2186 ETADKSGVHLHTALS